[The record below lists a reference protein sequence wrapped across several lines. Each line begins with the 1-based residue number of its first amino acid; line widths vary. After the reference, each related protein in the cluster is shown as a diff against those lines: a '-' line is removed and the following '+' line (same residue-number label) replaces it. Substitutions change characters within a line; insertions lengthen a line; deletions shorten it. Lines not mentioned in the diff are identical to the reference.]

1 MKNHMTRFLSRV
13 LVLLMMLQLVS
24 VGPVF
29 ATSAS
34 AENDEAEQE
43 EILANDAEIADVEEA
58 IPTEEPTAEEPAEAA
73 PVEDEEPVEEPVFD
87 TQDSTVEIVLK
98 DGAAIIK
105 TSDLSEVKAILAKAL
120 IANYDPEKDYS
131 GLEWE
136 YECEGTG
143 GLTGKLSNTAWGSIG
158 GFTTKKVYT
167 YTHPALWDN
176 ADGTYRVRLAGS
188 TETVSFTKA
197 TKLNS
202 GITLVEN
209 PTLKLFYNDDCSVN
223 YDEVRAMVLEQIAS
237 TTPEGLTA
245 DDLHVTYYAHKNA
258 MQNEWVKL
266 EGDTVN
272 LTKYPA
278 MTAGEQQIKISYD
291 GNESYY
297 AAEVEFTVNVEVGRN
312 DSKLEFV
319 ENPTIKLVY
328 NDDLSVDYAA
338 AYQAIFNL
346 LETKEPEDIT
356 LDDLTI
362 EYYATAKTGSAGNLG
377 KAWVP
382 LEGGKETLTYPGIS
396 EGTQTIRVSYAG
408 SKTYSPVTATA
419 DVTVL
424 GRPEVNVEKK
434 NGPYSVGFVFADAK
448 NYDYDATARAIYDAV
463 VASNDQG
470 LGFEDFTIMY
480 NASTALMPEYKE
492 LNYSGLLNRFTDGTW
507 TIRFSWD
514 GTTAYKDGHFD
525 VEVTVTDSREASA
538 VVLKDG
544 AEITYNMDASVME
557 QAIFDNAIDWEN
569 SALPEDAGLG
579 DFTIEY
585 YASLASSSST
595 SNSDDS
601 SDGSSGVSLKW
612 WVPIEGATVTI
623 FGKEVGFPQMGA
635 ADAQQIRITYNG
647 SAEYRPSETVEGTLK
662 VNKADVKVKVH
673 SAIIRANED
682 VPANFVTIDPNDP
695 KIDIYT
701 VYAGISS
708 SNVENDV
715 SKLGGC
721 IYLDLPDRFQ
731 NSVLLTIAD
740 PIFHEIYGKTLT
752 EIMQE
757 GTTVGALK
765 EALNTQTILDLLKQ
779 LNIDTGAVGQLIE
792 VLNKLPG
799 VFDNTRVA
807 FGTPNH
813 AGVYTATAITDNA
826 NYNTGVGVGVL
837 TVLKVTKGVKITW
850 ETEIPKK
857 LTTDEAAA
865 FNWDAYLT
873 VDGVAVK
880 DTSNIHYLYSG
891 FTSKWKP
898 YSSTTEHPTEPGR
911 YVVTVVTI
919 NGDYLAAPVTR
930 TFQITK

>member
-58 IPTEEPTAEEPAEAA
+58 IPTEEPAKEEPVEEA
-73 PVEDEEPVEEPVFD
+73 PVEEEEPVEEPVFD
-87 TQDSTVEIVLK
+87 VEASADEIVLK
-98 DGAAIIK
+98 DGAASFPDDC
-105 TSDLSEVKAILAKAL
+105 TLEQANAILSRVL
-120 IANYDPEKDYS
+120 IENYDSENDYS
-131 GLEWE
+131 SLSWD
-136 YECEGTG
+136 YYCEGKAS
-143 GLTGKLSNTAWGSIG
+143 LSGKTNMAWGSIE
-158 GFTTKKVYT
+158 GFKIQSGITR
-167 YTHPALWDN
+167 YTHPALWDK
-176 ADGTYRVRLAGS
+176 ADGTYSVRLAGT
-188 TETVSFTKA
+188 TETVNFTKIA
-197 TKLNS
+197 KQNS

-209 PTLKLFYNDDCSVN
+209 PTLKLFYNDDGSVN

-245 DDLHVTYYAHKNA
+245 DDLHVTYYAASSLTGLKHD
-258 MQNEWVKL
+258 WVDF
-266 EGDTVN
+266 EGSSR
-272 LTKYPA
+272 YPA
-278 MTAGEQQIKISYD
+278 MSSGEQRIKISYD

-297 AAEVEFTVNVEVGRN
+297 GTEVEFTVNVEVGRD
-312 DSKLEFV
+312 DSKLEFC

-328 NDDLSVDYAA
+328 NDDLSIDYSA

-362 EYYATAKTGSAGNLG
+362 EYYASVLASHE
-377 KAWVP
+377 WMP
-382 LEGGKETLTYPGIS
+382 LEGGKGSGVNIALTFPEIS

-408 SKTYSPVTATA
+408 DKTHNPTSVTAE
-419 DVTVL
+419 VTVL
-424 GRPEVNVEKK
+424 GRPEVNVAQKE
-434 NGPYSVGFVFADAK
+434 GPYNVGFVFADAE

-470 LGFEDFTIMY
+470 LGYEDFTIKY
-480 NASTALMPEYKE
+480 NASTTLTPEYKE
-492 LNYSGLLNRFTDGTW
+492 LNYSGPLNKFTDGTW

-557 QAIFDNAIDWEN
+557 QAIFDNAIDWDN
-569 SALPEDAGLG
+569 SALPAKEKLSLD

-585 YASLASSSST
+585 YASSVSETGAF
-595 SNSDDS
+595 
-601 SDGSSGVSLKW
+601 DGALKNW
-612 WVPIEGATVTI
+612 APVGGGTVVVV
-623 FGKEVGFPQMGA
+623 KYPQMGA
-635 ADAQQIRITYNG
+635 ADAQQIRITYKG

-673 SAIIRANED
+673 SAIIRANEE

-721 IYLDLPDRFQ
+721 IYLDLPDKFQ
-731 NSVLLTIAD
+731 NSVIIKIID
-740 PIFHEIYGKTLT
+740 PVLDAIYHKSLT

-765 EALNTQTILDLLKQ
+765 KALKTQEILDLLKK

-898 YSSTTEHPTEPGR
+898 YSSTTTAPTEPGR

>member
-43 EILANDAEIADVEEA
+43 EILANDAEDDVEEA
-58 IPTEEPTAEEPAEAA
+58 APAEEPAEEEPVEEA
-73 PVEDEEPVEEPVFD
+73 PVENEEPVEEPVFD
-87 TQDSTVEIVLK
+87 VEASADEIALK
-98 DGAAIIK
+98 DGTASFPDDCTLEQAN
-105 TSDLSEVKAILAKAL
+105 AILSRVL
-120 IANYDPEKDYS
+120 IENYDSENDYS
-131 GLEWE
+131 SLSWE
-136 YECEGTG
+136 YYCEGKAS
-143 GLTGKLSNTAWGSIG
+143 LSGKTNMAWGSIE
-158 GFTTKKVYT
+158 GFKIQSGITR

-176 ADGTYRVRLAGS
+176 ADGTYSVRLAGT
-188 TETVSFTKA
+188 TETVNFTKIA
-197 TKLNS
+197 KLNS
-202 GITLVEN
+202 GIALVEN
-209 PTLKLFYNDDCSVN
+209 PTLKLFYNDDGSVN

-245 DDLHVTYYAHKNA
+245 DDLHVTYYAASSLTGLKHD
-258 MQNEWVKL
+258 WVDF
-266 EGDTVN
+266 EGSSR
-272 LTKYPA
+272 YPA
-278 MTAGEQQIKISYD
+278 MSSGEQRIKISYD

-297 AAEVEFTVNVEVGRN
+297 GTEVEFTVNVEVGRD
-312 DSKLEFV
+312 DSKLEFC

-328 NDDLSVDYAA
+328 NDDLSIDYSA

-346 LETKEPEDIT
+346 LETKVPEDTT

-362 EYYATAKTGSAGNLG
+362 EYYATAKSGSLGELG
-377 KAWVP
+377 KEWMP

-408 SKTYSPVTATA
+408 DKTHNPTSVTAE
-419 DVTVL
+419 VTVL
-424 GRPEVNVEKK
+424 GRPEVNVAQKE
-434 NGPYSVGFVFADAK
+434 GPYNVGFVFADAE

-470 LGFEDFTIMY
+470 LGYEDFTIKY
-480 NASTALMPEYKE
+480 NASTTLTPEYKE
-492 LNYSGLLNRFTDGTW
+492 LNYSGLLNKFTDGTW
-507 TIRFSWD
+507 TIRFSWN
-514 GTTAYKDGHFD
+514 GTAAYKDGYFD

-538 VVLKDG
+538 IVLKDG

-557 QAIFDNAIDWEN
+557 QAIFDNAIDWDN
-569 SALPEDAGLG
+569 SALPAKEKLSLD

-585 YASLASSSST
+585 YASSVSETGAF
-595 SNSDDS
+595 
-601 SDGSSGVSLKW
+601 DGALKAW
-612 WVPIEGATVTI
+612 APVGGGTVVLV
-623 FGKEVGFPQMGA
+623 KYPQMGA
-635 ADAQQIRITYNG
+635 ADAQQIRVTYKG
-647 SAEYRPSETVEGTLK
+647 STEFRPSETVEGTLK

-673 SAIIRANED
+673 SAIIRANEE

-721 IYLDLPDRFQ
+721 IYLDLPDKFQ
-731 NSVLLTIAD
+731 NSVIIKIID
-740 PIFHEIYGKTLT
+740 PVLDAIYHKSLT

-757 GTTVGALK
+757 GTTIGALK
-765 EALNTQTILDLLKQ
+765 EALKTQEILDLLKK

-880 DTSNIHYLYSG
+880 DASNIHYLYSG

-898 YSSTTEHPTEPGR
+898 YSSTTTAPTEPGR

-919 NGDYLAAPVTR
+919 NGDYLAAPATR

>member
-43 EILANDAEIADVEEA
+43 EILENDAEVDVEDA
-58 IPTEEPTAEEPAEAA
+58 APAEEPAEEAPSEEA
-73 PVEDEEPVEEPVFD
+73 PVENEEPVEEPVFD
-87 TQDSTVEIVLK
+87 VEASADEIALK

-105 TSDLSEVKAILAKAL
+105 TSDLNEVKAILAKAL

-131 GLEWE
+131 ELEWE

-143 GLTGKLSNTAWGSIG
+143 SFGKLSNTDWGSIA
-158 GFTTKKVYT
+158 GFTSTKLIVN

-176 ADGTYRVRLAGS
+176 ADGTYRVRLADNTDVVVG
-188 TETVSFTKA
+188 FTKA

-202 GITLVEN
+202 GIALVEN
-209 PTLKLFYNDDCSVN
+209 PTLKLFYNDDGSVN

-245 DDLHVTYYAHKNA
+245 DDLHVTYYAASSLTGLKHD
-258 MQNEWVKL
+258 WVDF
-266 EGDTVN
+266 EGSSR
-272 LTKYPA
+272 YPA
-278 MTAGEQQIKISYD
+278 MSSGEQRIKISYD

-297 AAEVEFTVNVEVGRN
+297 GTEVEFTVNVEVGRD
-312 DSKLEFV
+312 DSRLEFC

-328 NDDLSVDYAA
+328 NDDLSIDYSA

-362 EYYATAKTGSAGNLG
+362 EYYASVLASHE
-377 KAWVP
+377 WMP
-382 LEGGKETLTYPGIS
+382 LEGGKGSGVNIALTFPEIS

-408 SKTYSPVTATA
+408 DKTHNPTSVTAE
-419 DVTVL
+419 VTVH
-424 GRPEVNVEKK
+424 GRPEVNVEQ
-434 NGPYSVGFVFADAK
+434 NDGPYNVSFVFADAE
-448 NYDYDATARAIYDAV
+448 NYDYDSTARAIYDAV

-470 LGFEDFTIMY
+470 LGYEDFTIEY
-480 NASTALMPEYKE
+480 NASKAGSALPVFMPLDCNDIRYNK
-492 LNYSGLLNRFTDGTW
+492 LTDGTW
-507 TIRFSWD
+507 TIRFSWN
-514 GTTAYKDGHFD
+514 GTAAYKDGYFD

-557 QAIFDNAIDWEN
+557 QAIFDNAIDWDN
-569 SALPEDAGLG
+569 SALPAKEKLSLD

-585 YASLASSSST
+585 YASSVSETGAF
-595 SNSDDS
+595 
-601 SDGSSGVSLKW
+601 DGAFKNWAPVG
-612 WVPIEGATVTI
+612 GGTVI
-623 FGKEVGFPQMGA
+623 LVKYPQMGA
-635 ADAQQIRITYNG
+635 ADAQQIRVTYKG
-647 SAEYRPSETVEGTLK
+647 SAEYRPSEAVEGTLK

-673 SAIIRANED
+673 SAIIRANEE

-721 IYLDLPDRFQ
+721 IYLDLPDKFQ

-740 PIFHEIYGKTLT
+740 PILQKIYGKSLT
-752 EIMQE
+752 QIMQE

-765 EALNTQTILDLLKQ
+765 KALKTQEILDLLKK

-826 NYNTGVGVGVL
+826 NYNTGVGVGLL

-850 ETEIPKK
+850 DEDIPKK
-857 LTTDEAAA
+857 LTQEEAEA
-865 FNWDAYLT
+865 FNWNAYLT
-873 VDGVAVK
+873 VDGIAVK

-898 YSSTTEHPTEPGR
+898 YSSTTAPTEPGR

>member
-34 AENDEAEQE
+34 ADNDEPEQE
-43 EILANDAEIADVEEA
+43 EVLANDAEVDVEDA

-73 PVEDEEPVEEPVFD
+73 PVDDEEPVEEPVFD
-87 TQDSTVEIVLK
+87 TQASADEIVLK
-98 DGAAIIK
+98 DGAASFPDDC
-105 TSDLSEVKAILAKAL
+105 TLEQANAILSRVL
-120 IANYDPEKDYS
+120 IENYDSENDYS
-131 GLEWE
+131 SLSWE
-136 YECEGTG
+136 YYCEGKAS
-143 GLTGKLSNTAWGSIG
+143 LSGKTNMAWGSIE
-158 GFTTKKVYT
+158 GFKIKSGITR

-176 ADGTYRVRLAGS
+176 ADGTYSVRLAGT
-188 TETVSFTKA
+188 TETVNFTKIA
-197 TKLNS
+197 KQNS

-209 PTLKLFYNDDCSVN
+209 PTLKLFYNDDGSVN

-245 DDLHVTYYAHKNA
+245 DDLHVTYYATSKLGRN
-258 MQNEWVKL
+258 NWVKL
-266 EGDTVN
+266 EGDTVKE
-272 LTKYPA
+272 TIFDVEYPA
-278 MTAGEQQIKISYD
+278 MGSGEQQIKISYD
-291 GNESYY
+291 GNEFYY
-297 AAEVEFTVNVEVGRN
+297 GTEVEFTVNVGVGRD
-312 DSKLEFV
+312 DSRLEFC

-328 NDDLSVDYAA
+328 NDDLSIDYSA

-346 LETKEPEDIT
+346 LETKVPEDIT

-362 EYYATAKTGSAGNLG
+362 EYYASVLASHE
-377 KAWVP
+377 WMP
-382 LEGGKETLTYPGIS
+382 LEGGKGSGVNIALTFPEIS

-408 SKTYSPVTATA
+408 DKTHNPTSVTAE
-419 DVTVL
+419 VTVL
-424 GRPEVNVEKK
+424 GRPEVNVEQKE
-434 NGPYSVGFVFADAK
+434 GPYNVGFVFADAE

-470 LGFEDFTIMY
+470 LGYEDFTIEY
-480 NASTALMPEYKE
+480 NASKAGSALPVFMPLDCNDIRYNK
-492 LNYSGLLNRFTDGTW
+492 LTDGTW
-507 TIRFSWD
+507 TIRFSWN
-514 GTTAYKDGHFD
+514 GTAAYKDGYFD

-557 QAIFDNAIDWEN
+557 QAIFDNAIDWDN
-569 SALPEDAGLG
+569 SALPAKEKLSLS

-585 YASLASSSST
+585 YASSVSETGAF
-595 SNSDDS
+595 
-601 SDGSSGVSLKW
+601 DGALKAW
-612 WVPIEGATVTI
+612 APVGGGTVLLV
-623 FGKEVGFPQMGA
+623 KYPQMGA
-635 ADAQQIRITYNG
+635 ADAQQIRVTYNG
-647 SAEYRPSETVEGTLK
+647 STEFRPSETVEGTLK

-673 SAIIRANED
+673 SAIIRANEE

-721 IYLDLPDRFQ
+721 IYLDLPDRF
-731 NSVLLTIAD
+731 NDSSFMKMADAACKIAC
-740 PIFHEIYGKTLT
+740 GKTLT

-765 EALNTQTILDLLKQ
+765 KALKTQEILDLLKK

-826 NYNTGVGVGVL
+826 NYNTGVGVGLL

-850 ETEIPKK
+850 DEDIPKK
-857 LTTDEAAA
+857 LTQEEAEA
-865 FNWDAYLT
+865 FNWNAYLT

-898 YSSTTEHPTEPGR
+898 YSSTTAPTEPGR

>member
-43 EILANDAEIADVEEA
+43 EILANDAEVDVEDA
-58 IPTEEPTAEEPAEAA
+58 APAEEPAAEEPVEAA
-73 PVEDEEPVEEPVFD
+73 PVDDEEPVEEPVFD
-87 TQDSTVEIVLK
+87 TQASADEIVLK
-98 DGAAIIK
+98 DGTASFPDDCTLEQAN
-105 TSDLSEVKAILAKAL
+105 AILSRVL
-120 IANYDPEKDYS
+120 IENYDSENDYS
-131 GLEWE
+131 SLSWE
-136 YECEGTG
+136 YYCEGKAS
-143 GLTGKLSNTAWGSIG
+143 LSGKTNMAWGSIE
-158 GFTTKKVYT
+158 GFKIKSGITR

-176 ADGTYRVRLAGS
+176 ADGTYSVRLAGT
-188 TETVSFTKA
+188 TETVNFTKIA
-197 TKLNS
+197 KQNS
-202 GITLVEN
+202 GIALVEN
-209 PTLKLFYNDDCSVN
+209 PMLKLFYNDDGSVN

-245 DDLHVTYYAHKNA
+245 DDLHVTYYAASSLTGLKHD
-258 MQNEWVKL
+258 WVDF
-266 EGDTVN
+266 EGSSR
-272 LTKYPA
+272 YPA
-278 MTAGEQQIKISYD
+278 MSSGEQRIKISYD

-297 AAEVEFTVNVEVGRN
+297 GTEVEFTVNVEVGRD
-312 DSKLEFV
+312 DSKLEFC

-328 NDDLSVDYAA
+328 NDDLSIDYSA

-362 EYYATAKTGSAGNLG
+362 EYYASVLASHE
-377 KAWVP
+377 WMP
-382 LEGGKETLTYPGIS
+382 LEGGKGSGINIALTFPEIS

-408 SKTYSPVTATA
+408 DKTHNPTSVTAE
-419 DVTVL
+419 VTVL
-424 GRPEVNVEKK
+424 GRPEVNVAQKE
-434 NGPYSVGFVFADAK
+434 GPYNVGFVFADAE

-470 LGFEDFTIMY
+470 LGYEDFTINY
-480 NASTALMPEYKE
+480 NASTTLTPEYKE
-492 LNYSGLLNRFTDGTW
+492 LNYSGLLNKFTDGTW
-507 TIRFSWD
+507 TIRFSWN
-514 GTTAYKDGHFD
+514 GTAAYKDGYFD

-557 QAIFDNAIDWEN
+557 QAIFDNAIDWDN
-569 SALPEDAGLG
+569 SALPAKEELSLD

-585 YASLASSSST
+585 YASSVSETGAF
-595 SNSDDS
+595 
-601 SDGSSGVSLKW
+601 DGAFKNWAPVG
-612 WVPIEGATVTI
+612 GGTVLLV
-623 FGKEVGFPQMGA
+623 KYPQMGA
-635 ADAQQIRITYNG
+635 ADAQQIRITYKG

-662 VNKADVKVKVH
+662 VNKADVKVKVR

-721 IYLDLPDRFQ
+721 IYLDLPDKFQ
-731 NSVLLTIAD
+731 NSVIIKIID
-740 PIFHEIYGKTLT
+740 PVLDSIYHKSLT

-757 GTTVGALK
+757 GTTIGALK
-765 EALNTQTILDLLKQ
+765 DALKTQEILDLLKK

-880 DTSNIHYLYSG
+880 DASNIHYLYSG

-898 YSSTTEHPTEPGR
+898 YSSTTTAPTEPGR

>member
-43 EILANDAEIADVEEA
+43 EILANDAEDDVEEA
-58 IPTEEPTAEEPAEAA
+58 APAEEPAEEE
-73 PVEDEEPVEEPVFD
+73 PVEEVPVENEEPVEEPVFD
-87 TQDSTVEIVLK
+87 TQASTDEIALK
-98 DGAAIIK
+98 DGAASFPDDC
-105 TSDLSEVKAILAKAL
+105 TLEQANAILSRVL
-120 IANYDPEKDYS
+120 IENYDSENDYS
-131 GLEWE
+131 SLSWE
-136 YECEGTG
+136 YYCEGKAS
-143 GLTGKLSNTAWGSIG
+143 LSGKTNMAWGSIE
-158 GFTTKKVYT
+158 GFKIKSGITR

-176 ADGTYRVRLAGS
+176 ADGTYSVRLAGT
-188 TETVSFTKA
+188 TETVNFTKIA
-197 TKLNS
+197 KQNS

-209 PTLKLFYNDDCSVN
+209 PTLKLFYNDDGSVN

-245 DDLHVTYYAHKNA
+245 DDLHVTYYAASSLTGLKHD
-258 MQNEWVKL
+258 WVDF
-266 EGDTVN
+266 EGSSR
-272 LTKYPA
+272 YPA
-278 MTAGEQQIKISYD
+278 MSSGEQRIKISYD

-297 AAEVEFTVNVEVGRN
+297 GTEVEFTVNVEVGRD
-312 DSKLEFV
+312 DSKLEFC

-328 NDDLSVDYAA
+328 NDDLSIDYSA

-362 EYYATAKTGSAGNLG
+362 EYYASVLASHE
-377 KAWVP
+377 WMP
-382 LEGGKETLTYPGIS
+382 LEGGKGSGVNIALTFPAIS

-408 SKTYSPVTATA
+408 DKTHNPTSVTAE
-419 DVTVL
+419 VTVL
-424 GRPEVNVEKK
+424 GRPEVNVAQKE
-434 NGPYSVGFVFADAK
+434 GPYNVGFVFADAE
-448 NYDYDATARAIYDAV
+448 NYDYDATARAICDAV

-470 LGFEDFTIMY
+470 LGYEDFTIEY
-480 NASTALMPEYKE
+480 NASKAGSALPVFMPLDCNDIRYNK
-492 LNYSGLLNRFTDGTW
+492 LTDGTW
-507 TIRFSWD
+507 TIRFSWN
-514 GTTAYKDGHFD
+514 GTAAYKDGYFD

-557 QAIFDNAIDWEN
+557 QAIFDNAIDWDN
-569 SALPEDAGLG
+569 SALPEDASLS

-585 YASLASSSST
+585 YASSVSETGAF
-595 SNSDDS
+595 
-601 SDGSSGVSLKW
+601 DGALKAW
-612 WVPIEGATVTI
+612 APVGGGTVVVV
-623 FGKEVGFPQMGA
+623 KYPQMGA
-635 ADAQQIRITYNG
+635 ADAQQIRVTYKG
-647 SAEYRPSETVEGTLK
+647 SAEYRPSEAVEGTLK

-673 SAIIRANED
+673 SAIIRANEE

-721 IYLDLPDRFQ
+721 IYLDLPDKFQ
-731 NSVLLTIAD
+731 NSVIIKIID
-740 PIFHEIYGKTLT
+740 PVLDGIYHKSLT

-765 EALNTQTILDLLKQ
+765 KALKTQEILDLLKK

-826 NYNTGVGVGVL
+826 NYNTGVGVGLL

-850 ETEIPKK
+850 DEDIPKK

-898 YSSTTEHPTEPGR
+898 YSSTTAPTEPGR

>member
-43 EILANDAEIADVEEA
+43 EILANDAEDDVEEA
-58 IPTEEPTAEEPAEAA
+58 APAEEPAEEE
-73 PVEDEEPVEEPVFD
+73 PVEEVPVENEEPVEEPVFD
-87 TQDSTVEIVLK
+87 VEASADEIALK
-98 DGAAIIK
+98 DGAASFPDDC
-105 TSDLSEVKAILAKAL
+105 TLEQANAILSRVL
-120 IANYDPEKDYS
+120 IENYDSENDYS
-131 GLEWE
+131 SLSWE
-136 YECEGTG
+136 YYCEGKAS
-143 GLTGKLSNTAWGSIG
+143 LSGKTNMAWGSIE
-158 GFTTKKVYT
+158 GFKIQSGITR

-176 ADGTYRVRLAGS
+176 ADGTYSVRLAGT
-188 TETVSFTKA
+188 TETVNFTKIA
-197 TKLNS
+197 KQNS
-202 GITLVEN
+202 GITPVEN
-209 PTLKLFYNDDCSVN
+209 PTLKLFYNDDGSVN

-245 DDLHVTYYAHKNA
+245 DDLHVTYYAASSLTGLKHD
-258 MQNEWVKL
+258 WVDF
-266 EGDTVN
+266 EGSSR
-272 LTKYPA
+272 YPA
-278 MTAGEQQIKISYD
+278 MSSGEHRIKISYD
-291 GNESYY
+291 GIESYY
-297 AAEVEFTVNVEVGRN
+297 GTEVEFTVNVEVGRD
-312 DSKLEFV
+312 DSKLEFC

-328 NDDLSVDYAA
+328 NDDLSIDYSA

-346 LETKEPEDIT
+346 LETKVPEDIT

-362 EYYATAKTGSAGNLG
+362 EYYATAKSGSLGELG
-377 KAWVP
+377 KEWMP

-408 SKTYSPVTATA
+408 DKTHNPTSVTAE
-419 DVTVL
+419 VTVL
-424 GRPEVNVEKK
+424 GRPEVNVAQKE
-434 NGPYSVGFVFADAK
+434 GPYNVGFVFADAE

-470 LGFEDFTIMY
+470 LGYEDFTIKY
-480 NASTALMPEYKE
+480 NASTTLTPEYKE
-492 LNYSGLLNRFTDGTW
+492 LNYSGLLNKFTDGTW
-507 TIRFSWD
+507 TIRFSWN
-514 GTTAYKDGHFD
+514 GTAAYKDGYFD

-557 QAIFDNAIDWEN
+557 QAIFDNAIDWDN
-569 SALPEDAGLG
+569 STLPAKEKLSLD

-585 YASLASSSST
+585 YASSVSETGAF
-595 SNSDDS
+595 
-601 SDGSSGVSLKW
+601 DGALKAW
-612 WVPIEGATVTI
+612 APVGGGTVVLV
-623 FGKEVGFPQMGA
+623 KYPQMGA
-635 ADAQQIRITYNG
+635 ADAQQIRVTYKG
-647 SAEYRPSETVEGTLK
+647 STEFRPSETVEGTLK

-673 SAIIRANED
+673 SAIIRANEE

-721 IYLDLPDRFQ
+721 IYLDLPDKFQ
-731 NSVLLTIAD
+731 NSVIIKIID
-740 PIFHEIYGKTLT
+740 PVLDGIYHKSLT

-765 EALNTQTILDLLKQ
+765 EALKTQEILDLLKK

-813 AGVYTATAITDNA
+813 AGVYTSTAITDNA

-880 DTSNIHYLYSG
+880 DASNIRYLYSG

-898 YSSTTEHPTEPGR
+898 YSSTITAPTEPGR

>member
-34 AENDEAEQE
+34 AENDEPEQE
-43 EILANDAEIADVEEA
+43 EVLANDAEDDVEEA

-73 PVEDEEPVEEPVFD
+73 PVDDEEPVEEPVFD
-87 TQDSTVEIVLK
+87 VEASADEIALK
-98 DGAAIIK
+98 DGTASFPDDCTLEQAN
-105 TSDLSEVKAILAKAL
+105 AILSRVL
-120 IANYDPEKDYS
+120 IENYDSENDYS
-131 GLEWE
+131 SLSWE
-136 YECEGTG
+136 YYCEGKAS
-143 GLTGKLSNTAWGSIG
+143 LSGKTNMAWGSIE
-158 GFTTKKVYT
+158 GFKIQSGITR
-167 YTHPALWDN
+167 YTHSALWDN
-176 ADGTYRVRLAGS
+176 ADGTYSVRLAGT
-188 TETVSFTKA
+188 TETVNFTKIA
-197 TKLNS
+197 KQNS

-209 PTLKLFYNDDCSVN
+209 PTLKLFYNDDGSVN

-245 DDLHVTYYAHKNA
+245 DDLHVTYYATSKLGRN
-258 MQNEWVKL
+258 NWVKL
-266 EGDTVN
+266 EGDTVKE
-272 LTKYPA
+272 TIFDVEYPA
-278 MTAGEQQIKISYD
+278 MGSGEQQIKISYD

-297 AAEVEFTVNVEVGRN
+297 GTEVEFTVNVEVGRD
-312 DSKLEFV
+312 DSRLEFC

-328 NDDLSVDYAA
+328 NDDLSIDYSA

-346 LETKEPEDIT
+346 LETKVPEDIT

-362 EYYATAKTGSAGNLG
+362 EYYASVLASHE
-377 KAWVP
+377 WMP
-382 LEGGKETLTYPGIS
+382 LEGGKGSGVNIALTFPGIS

-408 SKTYSPVTATA
+408 DKTHNPTSVTAE
-419 DVTVL
+419 VTVL
-424 GRPEVNVEKK
+424 GRPEVNVEQKE
-434 NGPYSVGFVFADAK
+434 GPYNVGFVFADAE

-470 LGFEDFTIMY
+470 LGYEDFTIEY
-480 NASTALMPEYKE
+480 NASKAGSALPVFMPLDCNDIRYNK
-492 LNYSGLLNRFTDGTW
+492 LTDGTW
-507 TIRFSWD
+507 TIRFSWN
-514 GTTAYKDGHFD
+514 GTAAYKDGYFD

-557 QAIFDNAIDWEN
+557 QAIFDNAIDWDN
-569 SALPEDAGLG
+569 SALPAKEKLSLD

-585 YASLASSSST
+585 YASSVSETGAF
-595 SNSDDS
+595 
-601 SDGSSGVSLKW
+601 DGALKAW
-612 WVPIEGATVTI
+612 APVGGGTVLLV
-623 FGKEVGFPQMGA
+623 KYPQMGA
-635 ADAQQIRITYNG
+635 ADAQQIRVTYKG
-647 SAEYRPSETVEGTLK
+647 STEFRPSETVEGTLK
-662 VNKADVKVKVH
+662 VNKADVKAKVH
-673 SAIIRANED
+673 SAIIRANEE

-721 IYLDLPDRFQ
+721 IYLDLPDKFQ
-731 NSVLLTIAD
+731 NSVIIKIID
-740 PIFHEIYGKTLT
+740 PVLDGIYHKSLT

-765 EALNTQTILDLLKQ
+765 KALKTQEILDLLKK

-850 ETEIPKK
+850 DEDIPKK
-857 LTTDEAAA
+857 LTQEEAKA
-865 FNWDAYLT
+865 FNWNAYLT

-898 YSSTTEHPTEPGR
+898 YSSTTTAPTEPGR

>member
-43 EILANDAEIADVEEA
+43 EILSNDAEDDVE
-58 IPTEEPTAEEPAEAA
+58 EAA
-73 PVEDEEPVEEPVFD
+73 PVEEPAEEEPVEEAPVENEESVEEPVFD
-87 TQDSTVEIVLK
+87 VEASADEIALK
-98 DGAAIIK
+98 DGAASFPDDC
-105 TSDLSEVKAILAKAL
+105 TLEQANAILSRVL
-120 IANYDPEKDYS
+120 IENYDSENDYS
-131 GLEWE
+131 SLSWE
-136 YECEGTG
+136 YYCEGKAS
-143 GLTGKLSNTAWGSIG
+143 LSGKTNMAWGSIE
-158 GFTTKKVYT
+158 GFKIQSGITR

-176 ADGTYRVRLAGS
+176 ADGTYSVRLAGT
-188 TETVSFTKA
+188 TETVNFTKIA
-197 TKLNS
+197 KQNS

-209 PTLKLFYNDDCSVN
+209 PTLKLFYNDDGSVN

-245 DDLHVTYYAHKNA
+245 DDLHVTYYAASSLTGFKHD
-258 MQNEWVKL
+258 WVDF
-266 EGDTVN
+266 EGSSR
-272 LTKYPA
+272 YPA
-278 MTAGEQQIKISYD
+278 MSSGEQRIKISYD

-297 AAEVEFTVNVEVGRN
+297 GTEVEFTVNVEVGRD
-312 DSKLEFV
+312 DSKLEFC
-319 ENPTIKLVY
+319 EDPTIKLVY
-328 NDDLSVDYAA
+328 NDDLSIDYSA

-346 LETKEPEDIT
+346 LEIKAPEDIT

-362 EYYATAKTGSAGNLG
+362 EYYTAAESGSIGSLG

-408 SKTYSPVTATA
+408 DKTHNPTSVTAE
-419 DVTVL
+419 VTVL
-424 GRPEVNVEKK
+424 GRPEVNVAQKE
-434 NGPYSVGFVFADAK
+434 GPYNVGFVFADAE

-470 LGFEDFTIMY
+470 LGYEDFTIKY
-480 NASTALMPEYKE
+480 NASTTLTPEYKE
-492 LNYSGLLNRFTDGTW
+492 LNYSGLLNKFTDGTW
-507 TIRFSWD
+507 TIRFSWN
-514 GTTAYKDGHFD
+514 GTAAYKDGYFD

-557 QAIFDNAIDWEN
+557 QAIFDNAIDWDN
-569 SALPEDAGLG
+569 SALPAKEKLSLD

-585 YASLASSSST
+585 YASSVSETGAF
-595 SNSDDS
+595 
-601 SDGSSGVSLKW
+601 DGALKAW
-612 WVPIEGATVTI
+612 APVGGGTVVVV
-623 FGKEVGFPQMGA
+623 KYPQMGA
-635 ADAQQIRITYNG
+635 ADAQQIRVTYKG
-647 SAEYRPSETVEGTLK
+647 STEFRPSETVEGTLK

-673 SAIIRANED
+673 SAIIRANEE

-721 IYLDLPDRFQ
+721 IYLDLPDKFQ
-731 NSVLLTIAD
+731 NSVIIKIID
-740 PIFHEIYGKTLT
+740 PVLDSIYHKSLT

-757 GTTVGALK
+757 GTTIGALK
-765 EALNTQTILDLLKQ
+765 EALKTQEILDLLKK

-837 TVLKVTKGVKITW
+837 TVLKVTNGVKITW

-857 LTTDEAAA
+857 LTTDEATT

-880 DTSNIHYLYSG
+880 DASNIHYLYSG

>member
-34 AENDEAEQE
+34 AENDEAEQA
-43 EILANDAEIADVEEA
+43 EILANDAEDDVEEA
-58 IPTEEPTAEEPAEAA
+58 APAEEPAEEEPVEEA
-73 PVEDEEPVEEPVFD
+73 PVENEEPVEEPVFD
-87 TQDSTVEIVLK
+87 VEASADEIALK

-105 TSDLSEVKAILAKAL
+105 TSDLNEVKAILAKAL

-131 GLEWE
+131 ELEWE
-136 YECEGTG
+136 YECEGKRA
-143 GLTGKLSNTAWGSIG
+143 LSSNTAWGSIG
-158 GFTTKKVYT
+158 GFTSKNWVGTS

-176 ADGTYRVRLAGS
+176 ADGTYRVRLAGN
-188 TETVSFTKA
+188 TDVVVSFTKA

-202 GITLVEN
+202 GIALLEN
-209 PTLKLFYNDDCSVN
+209 PTLKLFYNDDGSVN

-245 DDLHVTYYAHKNA
+245 DDLHVTYYAASSLTGLKHD
-258 MQNEWVKL
+258 WVDF
-266 EGDTVN
+266 EGSSR
-272 LTKYPA
+272 YPA
-278 MTAGEQQIKISYD
+278 MSSGEQQIKISYD

-297 AAEVEFTVNVEVGRN
+297 GTEIEFTVNVEVGRD
-312 DSKLEFV
+312 DSKLEFC

-328 NDDLSVDYAA
+328 NDDLSIDYSA

-362 EYYATAKTGSAGNLG
+362 EYYASVLASHE
-377 KAWVP
+377 WMP
-382 LEGGKETLTYPGIS
+382 LEGGKGSGINIALTFPEIS

-408 SKTYSPVTATA
+408 DKTHNPTSVTAE
-419 DVTVL
+419 VTVL
-424 GRPEVNVEKK
+424 GRPEVNVAQKE
-434 NGPYSVGFVFADAK
+434 GPYNVGFVFADAE

-470 LGFEDFTIMY
+470 LGYEDFTIKY
-480 NASTALMPEYKE
+480 NASTTLTPEYKE
-492 LNYSGLLNRFTDGTW
+492 LNYSGLLNKFTDGTW
-507 TIRFSWD
+507 TIRFSWN
-514 GTTAYKDGHFD
+514 GTAAYKDGYFD

-557 QAIFDNAIDWEN
+557 QAIFDNAIDWDN
-569 SALPEDAGLG
+569 SALPAKEKLSLD

-585 YASLASSSST
+585 YASSVSETGAF
-595 SNSDDS
+595 
-601 SDGSSGVSLKW
+601 DGALKAW
-612 WVPIEGATVTI
+612 APVGGGTVVVV
-623 FGKEVGFPQMGA
+623 KYPQMGA
-635 ADAQQIRITYNG
+635 ADAQQIRVTYKG
-647 SAEYRPSETVEGTLK
+647 STEFRPSETVEGTLK

-673 SAIIRANED
+673 SAIIRANEE

-721 IYLDLPDRFQ
+721 IYLDLPDKFQ
-731 NSVLLTIAD
+731 NSVIIKIID
-740 PIFHEIYGKTLT
+740 PVLDSIYHKSLT

-757 GTTVGALK
+757 GTTIGALK
-765 EALNTQTILDLLKQ
+765 EALKTQEILDLLKK

>member
-43 EILANDAEIADVEEA
+43 EILSNDAEDDVEEA
-58 IPTEEPTAEEPAEAA
+58 APAEEPAEEEPVEEA
-73 PVEDEEPVEEPVFD
+73 PVENEEPVEEPVFD
-87 TQDSTVEIVLK
+87 VEASADEIALK
-98 DGAAIIK
+98 DGTASFPDDCTLEQAN
-105 TSDLSEVKAILAKAL
+105 AILSRVL
-120 IANYDPEKDYS
+120 IENYDSENDYS
-131 GLEWE
+131 SLSWE
-136 YECEGTG
+136 YYCEGKAS
-143 GLTGKLSNTAWGSIG
+143 LSGKTNMAWGSIE
-158 GFTTKKVYT
+158 GFKIKSGITR

-176 ADGTYRVRLAGS
+176 ADGTYSVRLAGT
-188 TETVSFTKA
+188 TETVNFTKIA
-197 TKLNS
+197 KQNS

-209 PTLKLFYNDDCSVN
+209 PTLKLFYNDDGSVN

-245 DDLHVTYYAHKNA
+245 ADLHVTYYAYKSA
-258 MQNEWVKL
+258 VQKAWVKL
-266 EGDTVN
+266 EGDTVKE
-272 LTKYPA
+272 TIFDVEYPA
-278 MTAGEQQIKISYD
+278 MSSGEQRIKISYD
-291 GNESYY
+291 GNGFYY
-297 AAEVEFTVNVEVGRN
+297 GTEVEFTVNVEVGRD
-312 DSKLEFV
+312 DSRLEFC

-328 NDDLSVDYAA
+328 NDDLSIDYSA

-362 EYYATAKTGSAGNLG
+362 EYYASVLASHE
-377 KAWVP
+377 WMP
-382 LEGGKETLTYPGIS
+382 LEGGKGSGVNIALTFPEIS

-408 SKTYSPVTATA
+408 DKTHNPTSVTAE
-419 DVTVL
+419 VTVL
-424 GRPEVNVEKK
+424 GRPEVNVEQ
-434 NGPYSVGFVFADAK
+434 NDGPYNVGFIFSDAE
-448 NYDYDATARAIYDAV
+448 NYDYDSTARAIYDAV

-470 LGFEDFTIMY
+470 LGYEDFTIEY
-480 NASTALMPEYKE
+480 NASKAGSALPVFMPLDCNDIRYNK
-492 LNYSGLLNRFTDGTW
+492 LTDGTW
-507 TIRFSWD
+507 TIRFSWN
-514 GTTAYKDGHFD
+514 GTAAYKDGYFD

-557 QAIFDNAIDWEN
+557 QAIFDNAIDWDN
-569 SALPEDAGLG
+569 SALPAKEKLSLD

-585 YASLASSSST
+585 YASSVSETGAF
-595 SNSDDS
+595 
-601 SDGSSGVSLKW
+601 DGALKAW
-612 WVPIEGATVTI
+612 APVGGGTVVVV
-623 FGKEVGFPQMGA
+623 KYPQMGA
-635 ADAQQIRITYNG
+635 ADAQQIRVTYKG
-647 SAEYRPSETVEGTLK
+647 STEFRPSETVEGTLK

-673 SAIIRANED
+673 SAIIRANEE

-721 IYLDLPDRFQ
+721 IYLDLPDRF
-731 NSVLLTIAD
+731 NDSSFMKMADAACKIAC
-740 PIFHEIYGKTLT
+740 GKTLT

-765 EALNTQTILDLLKQ
+765 KALKTQEILDLLKK

-850 ETEIPKK
+850 DEDIPKK
-857 LTTDEAAA
+857 LTQEEAEA
-865 FNWDAYLT
+865 FNWNAYLT

>member
-29 ATSAS
+29 AISAS

-43 EILANDAEIADVEEA
+43 EILENDAEDDVEEA
-58 IPTEEPTAEEPAEAA
+58 APAEEPAEEEPVEEA
-73 PVEDEEPVEEPVFD
+73 PVENEEPVEEPVFD
-87 TQDSTVEIVLK
+87 VEASADEIALK
-98 DGAAIIK
+98 DGAASFPDDC
-105 TSDLSEVKAILAKAL
+105 TLEQANAILSRVL
-120 IANYDPEKDYS
+120 IENYDSENDYS
-131 GLEWE
+131 SLSWE
-136 YECEGTG
+136 YYCEGKAS
-143 GLTGKLSNTAWGSIG
+143 LSGKTNMAWGSIE
-158 GFTTKKVYT
+158 GFKIQSGITR

-176 ADGTYRVRLAGS
+176 ADGTYSVRLAGT
-188 TETVSFTKA
+188 TETVNFTKIA
-197 TKLNS
+197 KQNS
-202 GITLVEN
+202 GIALVEN
-209 PTLKLFYNDDCSVN
+209 PTLKLFYNDDGSVN

-245 DDLHVTYYAHKNA
+245 DDLHVTYYAASSLTGLKHD
-258 MQNEWVKL
+258 WVDF
-266 EGDTVN
+266 EGSSR
-272 LTKYPA
+272 YPA
-278 MTAGEQQIKISYD
+278 MSSGEQRIKISYD

-297 AAEVEFTVNVEVGRN
+297 GTEVEFTVNVEVGRD
-312 DSKLEFV
+312 DSKLEFC

-328 NDDLSVDYAA
+328 NDDLSIDYSA

-346 LETKEPEDIT
+346 LETKVPEDIT

-362 EYYATAKTGSAGNLG
+362 EYYATAKSGSLGELG
-377 KAWVP
+377 KEWMP

-408 SKTYSPVTATA
+408 DKTHNPTSVTAE
-419 DVTVL
+419 VTVL
-424 GRPEVNVEKK
+424 GRPEVNVAQKE
-434 NGPYSVGFVFADAK
+434 GPYNVGFVFADAE

-470 LGFEDFTIMY
+470 LGYEDFTIKY
-480 NASTALMPEYKE
+480 NASTTLTPEYKE
-492 LNYSGLLNRFTDGTW
+492 LNYSGLLNKFTDGTW
-507 TIRFSWD
+507 TIRFSWN
-514 GTTAYKDGHFD
+514 GTSAYKDGYFD

-538 VVLKDG
+538 VILKDG

-557 QAIFDNAIDWEN
+557 QAIFDNAIDWDN
-569 SALPEDAGLG
+569 SALPAKEKLSLD

-585 YASLASSSST
+585 YASSVSETGAF
-595 SNSDDS
+595 
-601 SDGSSGVSLKW
+601 DGALKAW
-612 WVPIEGATVTI
+612 APVGGGTVVVV
-623 FGKEVGFPQMGA
+623 KYPQMGA
-635 ADAQQIRITYNG
+635 ADAQQIRVTYKG
-647 SAEYRPSETVEGTLK
+647 STEFRPSETVEGTLK

-673 SAIIRANED
+673 SAIIRANEE

-721 IYLDLPDRFQ
+721 IYLDLPDKFQ
-731 NSVLLTIAD
+731 NSVIIKIID
-740 PIFHEIYGKTLT
+740 PVLDGIYHKSLT

-765 EALNTQTILDLLKQ
+765 KALKTQEILDLLKK

-898 YSSTTEHPTEPGR
+898 YSSTTTAPTEPGR

>member
-43 EILANDAEIADVEEA
+43 EILANDAEDDVEEA
-58 IPTEEPTAEEPAEAA
+58 APAEEPAEEEPVEEA
-73 PVEDEEPVEEPVFD
+73 PVENEEPVEEPVFD
-87 TQDSTVEIVLK
+87 VEASADEIALK
-98 DGAAIIK
+98 DGAASFPDDC
-105 TSDLSEVKAILAKAL
+105 TLEQANAILSRVL
-120 IANYDPEKDYS
+120 IENYDSENDYS
-131 GLEWE
+131 SLSWE
-136 YECEGTG
+136 YYCEGKAS
-143 GLTGKLSNTAWGSIG
+143 LSGKTNMAWGSIE
-158 GFTTKKVYT
+158 GFKIQSGITR

-176 ADGTYRVRLAGS
+176 ADGTYSVRLAGT
-188 TETVSFTKA
+188 TETVNFTKIA
-197 TKLNS
+197 KLNS
-202 GITLVEN
+202 GIALVEN
-209 PTLKLFYNDDCSVN
+209 PTFKLFYNDDGSVN

-245 DDLHVTYYAHKNA
+245 DDLHVTYYAASSLTGLKHD
-258 MQNEWVKL
+258 WVDF
-266 EGDTVN
+266 EGSSR
-272 LTKYPA
+272 YPA
-278 MTAGEQQIKISYD
+278 MSSGEQRIKITYD

-297 AAEVEFTVNVEVGRN
+297 GTEVEFTVNVEVGRD
-312 DSKLEFV
+312 DSKLEFC

-328 NDDLSVDYAA
+328 NDDLSIDYSA

-346 LETKEPEDIT
+346 LETKVPEDIT

-362 EYYATAKTGSAGNLG
+362 EYYATAKSGSLGELG
-377 KAWVP
+377 KEWMP

-408 SKTYSPVTATA
+408 DKTHNPTSVTAE
-419 DVTVL
+419 VTVL
-424 GRPEVNVEKK
+424 GRPEVNVAQKE
-434 NGPYSVGFVFADAK
+434 GPYNVGFVFADAE

-470 LGFEDFTIMY
+470 LGYEDFTIKY
-480 NASTALMPEYKE
+480 NASTTLTPEYKE
-492 LNYSGLLNRFTDGTW
+492 LNYSGLLNKFTDGTW
-507 TIRFSWD
+507 TIRFSWN
-514 GTTAYKDGHFD
+514 GTAAYKDGYFD

-557 QAIFDNAIDWEN
+557 QAIFDNAIDWDN
-569 SALPEDAGLG
+569 SALPAKEKLSLD

-585 YASLASSSST
+585 YASSVSETGAF
-595 SNSDDS
+595 
-601 SDGSSGVSLKW
+601 DGALKAW
-612 WVPIEGATVTI
+612 APVGGGTVVVV
-623 FGKEVGFPQMGA
+623 KYPQMGA
-635 ADAQQIRITYNG
+635 ADAQQIRVTYKG
-647 SAEYRPSETVEGTLK
+647 STEFRPSETVEGTLK

-673 SAIIRANED
+673 SAIIRANEE

-721 IYLDLPDRFQ
+721 IYLDLPDKFQ
-731 NSVLLTIAD
+731 NSVIIKIID
-740 PIFHEIYGKTLT
+740 PVLDAIYHKSLT

-765 EALNTQTILDLLKQ
+765 EALKTQEILDLLKK

-865 FNWDAYLT
+865 FSWDAYLT

-880 DTSNIHYLYSG
+880 DARNIHYLYSG

-898 YSSTTEHPTEPGR
+898 YSSTITAPTEPGR

>member
-43 EILANDAEIADVEEA
+43 EILENDAEDDVEEA
-58 IPTEEPTAEEPAEAA
+58 APAEEPAKEEPVEEA
-73 PVEDEEPVEEPVFD
+73 PVENEEPVEEPVFD
-87 TQDSTVEIVLK
+87 VEASADEIALK

-105 TSDLSEVKAILAKAL
+105 TSDLNEVKAILAKAL

-131 GLEWE
+131 ELEWE
-136 YECEGTG
+136 YECEGKRA
-143 GLTGKLSNTAWGSIG
+143 LSSNTAWGSIG
-158 GFTTKKVYT
+158 GFTSKNWVGTS

-176 ADGTYRVRLAGS
+176 ADGTYRVRLAGN
-188 TETVSFTKA
+188 TDVVVSFTKA

-202 GITLVEN
+202 GIALLEN
-209 PTLKLFYNDDCSVN
+209 PTLKLFYNDDGSVN

-245 DDLHVTYYAHKNA
+245 DDLHVTYYAASSLTGLKHD
-258 MQNEWVKL
+258 WVDF
-266 EGDTVN
+266 EGSSR
-272 LTKYPA
+272 YPA
-278 MTAGEQQIKISYD
+278 MSSGEQRIKISYD

-297 AAEVEFTVNVEVGRN
+297 GTEVEFTVNVEVGRD
-312 DSKLEFV
+312 DSKLEFC

-328 NDDLSVDYAA
+328 NDDLSIDYSA

-362 EYYATAKTGSAGNLG
+362 EYYASVLASHE
-377 KAWVP
+377 WMP
-382 LEGGKETLTYPGIS
+382 LEGGKGSGINIALTFPEIS

-408 SKTYSPVTATA
+408 DKTHNPTSVTAE
-419 DVTVL
+419 VTVL
-424 GRPEVNVEKK
+424 GRPEVNVAQKE
-434 NGPYSVGFVFADAK
+434 GPYNVGFVFADAE

-470 LGFEDFTIMY
+470 LGYEDFTIKY
-480 NASTALMPEYKE
+480 NASTTLTPEYKE
-492 LNYSGLLNRFTDGTW
+492 LNYSGLLNKFTDGTW
-507 TIRFSWD
+507 TIRFSWN
-514 GTTAYKDGHFD
+514 GTAAYKDGYFD

-557 QAIFDNAIDWEN
+557 QAIFDNAIDWDN
-569 SALPEDAGLG
+569 SALPAKEKLSLD

-585 YASLASSSST
+585 YASSVSETGAF
-595 SNSDDS
+595 
-601 SDGSSGVSLKW
+601 DGALKAW
-612 WVPIEGATVTI
+612 APVGGGTVLLV
-623 FGKEVGFPQMGA
+623 KYPQMGA
-635 ADAQQIRITYNG
+635 ADAQQIRITYKG

-662 VNKADVKVKVH
+662 VNKADVKVKVR

-721 IYLDLPDRFQ
+721 IYLDLPDKFQ
-731 NSVLLTIAD
+731 NSVIIKIID
-740 PIFHEIYGKTLT
+740 PVLDSIYHKSLT

-757 GTTVGALK
+757 GTTIGALK
-765 EALNTQTILDLLKQ
+765 DALKTQEILDLLKK

-857 LTTDEAAA
+857 LTTDEAAT
-865 FNWDAYLT
+865 FSWDAYLT

>member
-58 IPTEEPTAEEPAEAA
+58 IPTEEPAKEEPVEEA

-87 TQDSTVEIVLK
+87 VEASADEIVLK
-98 DGAAIIK
+98 DGAASFPDDC
-105 TSDLSEVKAILAKAL
+105 TLEQANAILSRVL
-120 IANYDPEKDYS
+120 IENYDSENDYS
-131 GLEWE
+131 SLSWE
-136 YECEGTG
+136 YYCEGKAS
-143 GLTGKLSNTAWGSIG
+143 LSGKTNMAWGSIE
-158 GFTTKKVYT
+158 GFKIQSGITR

-176 ADGTYRVRLAGS
+176 ADGTYSVRLAGT
-188 TETVSFTKA
+188 TETVNFTKIA
-197 TKLNS
+197 KQNS

-209 PTLKLFYNDDCSVN
+209 PTLKLFYNDDGSVN

-245 DDLHVTYYAHKNA
+245 DDLHVTYYAHKSA
-258 MQNEWVKL
+258 VQKAWVKL
-266 EGDTVN
+266 EGDTVKE
-272 LTKYPA
+272 TIFDVEYPA
-278 MTAGEQQIKISYD
+278 MGSGEQRIKISYD

-297 AAEVEFTVNVEVGRN
+297 GTEVEFTVNVEVGRD
-312 DSKLEFV
+312 DSKLEFC

-328 NDDLSVDYAA
+328 NDDLSIDYSA

-362 EYYATAKTGSAGNLG
+362 EYYASVLASHE
-377 KAWVP
+377 WMP
-382 LEGGKETLTYPGIS
+382 LEGGKGSGVNIALTFPEIS

-408 SKTYSPVTATA
+408 DKTHNPTSVTAE
-419 DVTVL
+419 VTVL
-424 GRPEVNVEKK
+424 GRPEVNVEQ
-434 NGPYSVGFVFADAK
+434 NDGPYNGSFVFADAE

-470 LGFEDFTIMY
+470 LGYEDFTIEY
-480 NASTALMPEYKE
+480 NASKAGSALPVFMPLDCNDIRYNK
-492 LNYSGLLNRFTDGTW
+492 LTDGTW
-507 TIRFSWD
+507 TIRFSWN
-514 GTTAYKDGHFD
+514 GTAAYKDGYFD

-557 QAIFDNAIDWEN
+557 QAIFDNAIDWDN
-569 SALPEDAGLG
+569 SALPAKEKLSLD

-585 YASLASSSST
+585 YASSVSETGAF
-595 SNSDDS
+595 
-601 SDGSSGVSLKW
+601 DGAFKNWAPVG
-612 WVPIEGATVTI
+612 GGTVLLV
-623 FGKEVGFPQMGA
+623 KYPQMGA
-635 ADAQQIRITYNG
+635 ADAQQIRVTYKG
-647 SAEYRPSETVEGTLK
+647 SAEFRPSETVEGTLK

-673 SAIIRANED
+673 SAIIRANEE

-721 IYLDLPDRFQ
+721 IYLDLPDKFQ
-731 NSVLLTIAD
+731 NSVIIKIID
-740 PIFHEIYGKTLT
+740 PVLDGIYHKSLT

-765 EALNTQTILDLLKQ
+765 EALKTQEILDLLKK

-898 YSSTTEHPTEPGR
+898 YSSTTTAPTEPGR

>member
-43 EILANDAEIADVEEA
+43 EILENDAEDDVEEA
-58 IPTEEPTAEEPAEAA
+58 APAEEPAEEEPVEEA
-73 PVEDEEPVEEPVFD
+73 PVENEEPVEEPVFD
-87 TQDSTVEIVLK
+87 VETSADEIALK

-105 TSDLSEVKAILAKAL
+105 TSDLNEVKAILAKAL

-131 GLEWE
+131 ELEWE
-136 YECEGTG
+136 YECEGKRA
-143 GLTGKLSNTAWGSIG
+143 LSSNTAWGSIG
-158 GFTTKKVYT
+158 GFTSKNWVGTS

-176 ADGTYRVRLAGS
+176 ADGTYRVRLAGN
-188 TETVSFTKA
+188 TDVVVSFTKA

-202 GITLVEN
+202 GIALVEN
-209 PTLKLFYNDDCSVN
+209 PTLKLFYNDDGSVN
-223 YDEVRAMVLEQIAS
+223 YDEVRAMVLEQIVS

-245 DDLHVTYYAHKNA
+245 DDLHVTYYAASSLTGLKHD
-258 MQNEWVKL
+258 WVDF
-266 EGDTVN
+266 EGSSR
-272 LTKYPA
+272 YPA
-278 MTAGEQQIKISYD
+278 MSFGEQRIKISYD

-297 AAEVEFTVNVEVGRN
+297 GTEVEFTVNVEVGRD
-312 DSKLEFV
+312 DSKLEFC

-328 NDDLSVDYAA
+328 NDDLSIDYSA

-362 EYYATAKTGSAGNLG
+362 EYYASVLASHE
-377 KAWVP
+377 WMP
-382 LEGGKETLTYPGIS
+382 LEGGKGSGINIALTFPEIS

-408 SKTYSPVTATA
+408 DKTHNPTSVTAE
-419 DVTVL
+419 VTVL
-424 GRPEVNVEKK
+424 GRPEVNVAQKE
-434 NGPYSVGFVFADAK
+434 GPYNVGFVFADAE

-470 LGFEDFTIMY
+470 LGYEDFTIKY
-480 NASTALMPEYKE
+480 NASTTLTPEYKE
-492 LNYSGLLNRFTDGTW
+492 LNYSGLLNKFTDGTW
-507 TIRFSWD
+507 TIRFSWN
-514 GTTAYKDGHFD
+514 GTAAYKDGYFD

-557 QAIFDNAIDWEN
+557 QAIFDNAINWDN
-569 SALPEDAGLG
+569 SALPEDASLS

-585 YASLASSSST
+585 YASSVSETGAF
-595 SNSDDS
+595 
-601 SDGSSGVSLKW
+601 DGALKAW
-612 WVPIEGATVTI
+612 APVGGGTVLLV
-623 FGKEVGFPQMGA
+623 KYPQMGA
-635 ADAQQIRITYNG
+635 ADAQQIRITYKG
-647 SAEYRPSETVEGTLK
+647 STEFRPSETVEGTLK
-662 VNKADVKVKVH
+662 VNKADVKVKVR

-721 IYLDLPDRFQ
+721 IYLDLPDKFQ
-731 NSVLLTIAD
+731 NSVIIKIID
-740 PIFHEIYGKTLT
+740 PVLDSIYHKSLT

-765 EALNTQTILDLLKQ
+765 EALKTQEILDLLKK

-898 YSSTTEHPTEPGR
+898 YSSTTTAPTEPGR

>member
-43 EILANDAEIADVEEA
+43 EILSNDAEVDVEDA
-58 IPTEEPTAEEPAEAA
+58 APAEEPAEEEPVEEA
-73 PVEDEEPVEEPVFD
+73 PVENEEPVEEPVFD
-87 TQDSTVEIVLK
+87 VEASADEIVLK
-98 DGAAIIK
+98 DGAASFPDDC
-105 TSDLSEVKAILAKAL
+105 TLEQANAILSRVL
-120 IANYDPEKDYS
+120 IENYDSENDYS
-131 GLEWE
+131 SLSWE
-136 YECEGTG
+136 YYCEGKAS
-143 GLTGKLSNTAWGSIG
+143 LSGKTNMAWGSIE
-158 GFTTKKVYT
+158 GFKIQSGITR

-176 ADGTYRVRLAGS
+176 ADGIYSVRLAGT
-188 TETVSFTKA
+188 TETVNFTKIA
-197 TKLNS
+197 KQNS

-209 PTLKLFYNDDCSVN
+209 PTLKLFYNDDGSVN
-223 YDEVRAMVLEQIAS
+223 YDEVRAKVLEQIAS

-245 DDLHVTYYAHKNA
+245 DDLHVTYYAASSLTGLKHD
-258 MQNEWVKL
+258 WVDF
-266 EGDTVN
+266 EGSSR
-272 LTKYPA
+272 YPA
-278 MTAGEQQIKISYD
+278 MSSGEQRIKISYD

-297 AAEVEFTVNVEVGRN
+297 GTEVEFTVNVEVGR
-312 DSKLEFV
+312 DASKLEFC

-328 NDDLSVDYAA
+328 NDDLSIDYSA

-346 LETKEPEDIT
+346 LETKVPEDIT

-362 EYYATAKTGSAGNLG
+362 EYYATAKSGSLGELG
-377 KAWVP
+377 KEWMP

-408 SKTYSPVTATA
+408 DKTHNPTSVTAE
-419 DVTVL
+419 VTVL
-424 GRPEVNVEKK
+424 GRPEVNVAQKE
-434 NGPYSVGFVFADAK
+434 GPYNVGFVFADAE
-448 NYDYDATARAIYDAV
+448 NYDYGATARAIYDAV

-470 LGFEDFTIMY
+470 LGYEDFTIKY
-480 NASTALMPEYKE
+480 NASTTLTPEYKE
-492 LNYSGLLNRFTDGTW
+492 LNYSGLLNKFTDGTW
-507 TIRFSWD
+507 TIRFSWN
-514 GTTAYKDGHFD
+514 GTAAYKDGYFD

-538 VVLKDG
+538 VILKDG

-557 QAIFDNAIDWEN
+557 QAIFDNAIDWDN
-569 SALPEDAGLG
+569 SALPAKEKLSLD

-585 YASLASSSST
+585 YASSVSETGAF
-595 SNSDDS
+595 
-601 SDGSSGVSLKW
+601 DGALKAW
-612 WVPIEGATVTI
+612 APVGGGTVLLV
-623 FGKEVGFPQMGA
+623 KYPQMGA
-635 ADAQQIRITYNG
+635 ADAQQIRVTYKG

-721 IYLDLPDRFQ
+721 IYLDLPDRF
-731 NSVLLTIAD
+731 NDSSFMKMADAACKIAC
-740 PIFHEIYGKTLT
+740 GKTLT

-765 EALNTQTILDLLKQ
+765 EALKTQEILDLLKK

-857 LTTDEAAA
+857 LTTDEAAT

-880 DTSNIHYLYSG
+880 DASNIHYLYSG

-898 YSSTTEHPTEPGR
+898 YSSTTTAPTEPGR

>member
-24 VGPVF
+24 IGPVF

-34 AENDEAEQE
+34 ADNDEPEQE
-43 EILANDAEIADVEEA
+43 EILANDAEVDVEDA
-58 IPTEEPTAEEPAEAA
+58 APAEEPAAEEPVEAA
-73 PVEDEEPVEEPVFD
+73 PVDDEEPVEEPVFD
-87 TQDSTVEIVLK
+87 TQASADEIVLK
-98 DGAAIIK
+98 DGTASFPDDCTLEQAN
-105 TSDLSEVKAILAKAL
+105 AILSRVL
-120 IANYDPEKDYS
+120 IENYDSENDYS
-131 GLEWE
+131 SLSWE
-136 YECEGTG
+136 YYCEGKAS
-143 GLTGKLSNTAWGSIG
+143 LSGKTNMAWGSIE
-158 GFTTKKVYT
+158 GFKIKSGITR

-176 ADGTYRVRLAGS
+176 ADGTYSVRLAGT
-188 TETVSFTKA
+188 TETVNFTKIA
-197 TKLNS
+197 KQNS

-209 PTLKLFYNDDCSVN
+209 PTLKLFYNDDGSVN

-245 DDLHVTYYAHKNA
+245 DDLHVTYYATSKLGRN
-258 MQNEWVKL
+258 NWVKL
-266 EGDTVN
+266 EGDTVKE
-272 LTKYPA
+272 TIFDVEYPA
-278 MTAGEQQIKISYD
+278 MGSGEQQIKISYD
-291 GNESYY
+291 GNGFYY
-297 AAEVEFTVNVEVGRN
+297 GTEVEFTVNVGVGRD
-312 DSKLEFV
+312 DSRLEFC

-328 NDDLSVDYAA
+328 NDDLSIDYSA

-346 LETKEPEDIT
+346 LETKVPEDIT

-362 EYYATAKTGSAGNLG
+362 EYYASVLASHE
-377 KAWVP
+377 WMP
-382 LEGGKETLTYPGIS
+382 LEGGKGSGVNIALTFPGIS

-408 SKTYSPVTATA
+408 DKTHNPTSVTAE
-419 DVTVL
+419 VTVL
-424 GRPEVNVEKK
+424 GRPEVNVEQ
-434 NGPYSVGFVFADAK
+434 NDGPYNVSFVFADAE
-448 NYDYDATARAIYDAV
+448 NYDYDSTARAIYDAV

-470 LGFEDFTIMY
+470 LGYEDFTIEY
-480 NASTALMPEYKE
+480 NASKAGSALPVFMPLDCNDIRYNK
-492 LNYSGLLNRFTDGTW
+492 LTDGTW
-507 TIRFSWD
+507 TIRFSWN
-514 GTTAYKDGHFD
+514 GTAAYKDGYFD

-557 QAIFDNAIDWEN
+557 QAIFDNAIDWNN
-569 SALPEDAGLG
+569 SALPEDASLS

-585 YASLASSSST
+585 YASSVSETGAF
-595 SNSDDS
+595 
-601 SDGSSGVSLKW
+601 DGAFKNWAPVG
-612 WVPIEGATVTI
+612 GGTVVVV
-623 FGKEVGFPQMGA
+623 KYPQMGA
-635 ADAQQIRITYNG
+635 ADAQQIRVTYKG
-647 SAEYRPSETVEGTLK
+647 STEFRPSETVEGTLK

-673 SAIIRANED
+673 SAIIRANEE

-721 IYLDLPDRFQ
+721 IYLDLPDKFQ
-731 NSVLLTIAD
+731 NSVIIKIID
-740 PIFHEIYGKTLT
+740 PVLDGIYHKSLT

-765 EALNTQTILDLLKQ
+765 KALKTQEILDLLKK

-850 ETEIPKK
+850 DEDIPKK

-898 YSSTTEHPTEPGR
+898 YSSTTAPTEPGR

>member
-43 EILANDAEIADVEEA
+43 EILANDAEDDVEEA
-58 IPTEEPTAEEPAEAA
+58 APAEEPAEEEPVEEA
-73 PVEDEEPVEEPVFD
+73 PVENEEPVEEPVFD
-87 TQDSTVEIVLK
+87 VETSADEIALK
-98 DGAAIIK
+98 DGAAIIR
-105 TSDLSEVKAILAKAL
+105 TSDINEVKAILAKAL

-131 GLEWE
+131 ELEWE
-136 YECEGTG
+136 YECEGKRA
-143 GLTGKLSNTAWGSIG
+143 LSSNTAWGSIG
-158 GFTTKKVYT
+158 GFTSKNWVGTS

-176 ADGTYRVRLAGS
+176 ADGTYRVRLAGN
-188 TETVSFTKA
+188 TDVVVGFTKA

-202 GITLVEN
+202 GIALVEN
-209 PTLKLFYNDDCSVN
+209 PTLKLFYNDDGSVN

-245 DDLHVTYYAHKNA
+245 DDLHVTYYAASSLTGLKHD
-258 MQNEWVKL
+258 WVDF
-266 EGDTVN
+266 EGSSR
-272 LTKYPA
+272 YPA
-278 MTAGEQQIKISYD
+278 MSSGEQQIKISYD

-297 AAEVEFTVNVEVGRN
+297 GTEVEFTVNVEVGRD
-312 DSKLEFV
+312 DSKLEFC

-328 NDDLSVDYAA
+328 NDDLSIDYSA

-362 EYYATAKTGSAGNLG
+362 EYYASVLASHE
-377 KAWVP
+377 WMP
-382 LEGGKETLTYPGIS
+382 LEGGKGSGINIALTFPEIS

-408 SKTYSPVTATA
+408 DKTHNPTSVTAE
-419 DVTVL
+419 VTVL
-424 GRPEVNVEKK
+424 GRPEVNVAQKE
-434 NGPYSVGFVFADAK
+434 GPYNVGFVFADAE

-470 LGFEDFTIMY
+470 LGYEDFTIKY
-480 NASTALMPEYKE
+480 NASTTLTPEYKE
-492 LNYSGLLNRFTDGTW
+492 LNYSGLLNKFTDGTW
-507 TIRFSWD
+507 TIRFSWN
-514 GTTAYKDGHFD
+514 GTAAYKDGYFD

-557 QAIFDNAIDWEN
+557 QAIFDNAIDWDN
-569 SALPEDAGLG
+569 SALPAKEKLSLD

-585 YASLASSSST
+585 YASSVSETGAF
-595 SNSDDS
+595 
-601 SDGSSGVSLKW
+601 DGALKA
-612 WVPIEGATVTI
+612 WVPVGGGTVVVV
-623 FGKEVGFPQMGA
+623 KYPQMGA
-635 ADAQQIRITYNG
+635 ADAQQIRVTYKG
-647 SAEYRPSETVEGTLK
+647 STEFRPSETVEGTLK

-673 SAIIRANED
+673 SAIIRANEE
-682 VPANFVTIDPNDP
+682 VPANFVTIVPNDP

-721 IYLDLPDRFQ
+721 IYLDLPDKFQ
-731 NSVLLTIAD
+731 NSVIIKIID
-740 PIFHEIYGKTLT
+740 PVLDSIYHKSLT

-757 GTTVGALK
+757 GTTIGALK
-765 EALNTQTILDLLKQ
+765 EALKTQEILDLLKK

-880 DTSNIHYLYSG
+880 DASNIHYLYSG

>member
-13 LVLLMMLQLVS
+13 LVLMMMLQLVS

-34 AENDEAEQE
+34 ADNDEPGQE
-43 EILANDAEIADVEEA
+43 EILSNDTEVDVEDAAPAEKPA
-58 IPTEEPTAEEPAEAA
+58 EEEPAEAA
-73 PVEDEEPVEEPVFD
+73 PVENEEPVEEPVFD
-87 TQDSTVEIVLK
+87 VEASADEIALK
-98 DGAAIIK
+98 DGTASFPDDCTLEQAN
-105 TSDLSEVKAILAKAL
+105 AILSRVL
-120 IANYDPEKDYS
+120 IENYDSENDYS
-131 GLEWE
+131 SLSWE
-136 YECEGTG
+136 YYCEGKAS
-143 GLTGKLSNTAWGSIG
+143 LSGKTNMAWGSIE
-158 GFTTKKVYT
+158 GFKIQSGITR

-176 ADGTYRVRLAGS
+176 ADGTYSVRLAGT
-188 TETVSFTKA
+188 TETVNFTKIA
-197 TKLNS
+197 KQNS

-209 PTLKLFYNDDCSVN
+209 PTLKLFYNDDGSVN

-245 DDLHVTYYAHKNA
+245 DDLHVTYYAASSLTGLKHD
-258 MQNEWVKL
+258 WVDF
-266 EGDTVN
+266 EGSSR
-272 LTKYPA
+272 YPA
-278 MTAGEQQIKISYD
+278 MSSGEQQIKISYD
-291 GNESYY
+291 GNEFYY
-297 AAEVEFTVNVEVGRN
+297 GTEVEFTVNVEVGRD
-312 DSKLEFV
+312 DSRLEFC

-328 NDDLSVDYAA
+328 NDDLSIDYSA

-362 EYYATAKTGSAGNLG
+362 EYYASVLASHE
-377 KAWVP
+377 WMP
-382 LEGGKETLTYPGIS
+382 LEGGKGSGVNIALTFPEIS

-408 SKTYSPVTATA
+408 DKTHNPTSVTAE
-419 DVTVL
+419 VTVL
-424 GRPEVNVEKK
+424 GRPEVNVEQ
-434 NGPYSVGFVFADAK
+434 NDGPYNVSFIFSDAE
-448 NYDYDATARAIYDAV
+448 NYDYDSTARAIYDAV

-470 LGFEDFTIMY
+470 LGYEDFTIEY
-480 NASTALMPEYKE
+480 NASKAGSALPVFMPLDCNDIRYNK
-492 LNYSGLLNRFTDGTW
+492 LTDGTW
-507 TIRFSWD
+507 TIRFSWN
-514 GTTAYKDGHFD
+514 GTAAYKDGYFD

-557 QAIFDNAIDWEN
+557 QAIFDNAIDWDN
-569 SALPEDAGLG
+569 SALPAKEKLSLD

-585 YASLASSSST
+585 YASSVSETGAF
-595 SNSDDS
+595 
-601 SDGSSGVSLKW
+601 DGAFKNWAPVG
-612 WVPIEGATVTI
+612 GGTVLLV
-623 FGKEVGFPQMGA
+623 KYPQMGA
-635 ADAQQIRITYNG
+635 ADAQQIRVTYKG
-647 SAEYRPSETVEGTLK
+647 STEFRPSETVEGTLK

-673 SAIIRANED
+673 SAIIRANEE

-721 IYLDLPDRFQ
+721 IYLDLPDKFQ
-731 NSVLLTIAD
+731 NSVIIKIID
-740 PIFHEIYGKTLT
+740 PVLDSIYHKSLT

-757 GTTVGALK
+757 GTTIGALK
-765 EALNTQTILDLLKQ
+765 EALKTQEILDLLKK

-880 DTSNIHYLYSG
+880 DASNIHYLYSG

-898 YSSTTEHPTEPGR
+898 YSSTTTAPTEPGR

>member
-43 EILANDAEIADVEEA
+43 EILTNDAEDDVE
-58 IPTEEPTAEEPAEAA
+58 EAA
-73 PVEDEEPVEEPVFD
+73 PVEEPAEEEPVEEAPVENEEPVEEPVFD
-87 TQDSTVEIVLK
+87 TQASADEIALK

-105 TSDLSEVKAILAKAL
+105 TSDLNEVKAILAKAL

-131 GLEWE
+131 ELEWE
-136 YECEGTG
+136 YECEGKRA
-143 GLTGKLSNTAWGSIG
+143 LSSNTAWGSIG
-158 GFTTKKVYT
+158 GFTSKNWVGTS

-176 ADGTYRVRLAGS
+176 ADGTYRVRLAS
-188 TETVSFTKA
+188 NTDVVVSFTKA

-202 GITLVEN
+202 GIALVEN
-209 PTLKLFYNDDCSVN
+209 PTLKLFYNDDGSVN

-245 DDLHVTYYAHKNA
+245 DDLHVTYYAASSLTGLKHD
-258 MQNEWVKL
+258 WVDF
-266 EGDTVN
+266 EGSSR
-272 LTKYPA
+272 YPA
-278 MTAGEQQIKISYD
+278 MSSGEQRIKISYD

-297 AAEVEFTVNVEVGRN
+297 GTEVEFTVNVEVGRD
-312 DSKLEFV
+312 DSKLEFC

-328 NDDLSVDYAA
+328 NDDLSIDYSA

-346 LETKEPEDIT
+346 LETKVPEDIT

-362 EYYATAKTGSAGNLG
+362 EYYASVLASHE
-377 KAWVP
+377 WMP
-382 LEGGKETLTYPGIS
+382 LEGGKGSGINIALTFPEIS

-408 SKTYSPVTATA
+408 DKTHNPTSVTAE
-419 DVTVL
+419 VTVL
-424 GRPEVNVEKK
+424 GRPEVNVAQKE
-434 NGPYSVGFVFADAK
+434 GPYNVGFVFADAE

-470 LGFEDFTIMY
+470 LGYEDFTIKY
-480 NASTALMPEYKE
+480 NASTTLTPEYKE
-492 LNYSGLLNRFTDGTW
+492 LNYSGLLNKFTDGTW
-507 TIRFSWD
+507 TIRFSWN
-514 GTTAYKDGHFD
+514 GTAAYKDGYFD

-557 QAIFDNAIDWEN
+557 QAIFDNAINWDN
-569 SALPEDAGLG
+569 SALPEDASLS

-585 YASLASSSST
+585 YASSVSETGAF
-595 SNSDDS
+595 
-601 SDGSSGVSLKW
+601 DGALKA
-612 WVPIEGATVTI
+612 WVPVGGGTVVVV
-623 FGKEVGFPQMGA
+623 KYPQMGA
-635 ADAQQIRITYNG
+635 ADAQQIRVTYKG
-647 SAEYRPSETVEGTLK
+647 STEFRPSETVEGTLK

-673 SAIIRANED
+673 SAIIRANEE

-721 IYLDLPDRFQ
+721 IYLDLPDKFQ
-731 NSVLLTIAD
+731 NSVIIKIID
-740 PIFHEIYGKTLT
+740 PVLDSIYHKSLT

-765 EALNTQTILDLLKQ
+765 EALKTQEILDLLKK

-857 LTTDEAAA
+857 LTTDEAAT

-880 DTSNIHYLYSG
+880 DASNIHYLYSG

-898 YSSTTEHPTEPGR
+898 YSSTTTAPTEPGR

>member
-34 AENDEAEQE
+34 AENDGAEQE
-43 EILANDAEIADVEEA
+43 EILANDAEDDVEEA
-58 IPTEEPTAEEPAEAA
+58 APAEEPAEEEPVEEA
-73 PVEDEEPVEEPVFD
+73 PVENEEPVEEPVFD
-87 TQDSTVEIVLK
+87 VEASADEIALK
-98 DGAAIIK
+98 DGAAIIN
-105 TSDLSEVKAILAKAL
+105 TSDLNEVKAILAKAL

-131 GLEWE
+131 ELEWE
-136 YECEGTG
+136 YECEGKRA
-143 GLTGKLSNTAWGSIG
+143 LSSNTAWGSIG
-158 GFTTKKVYT
+158 GFTSKNWVGTS

-176 ADGTYRVRLAGS
+176 ADGTYRVRLAS
-188 TETVSFTKA
+188 NTDVVVSFTKA

-209 PTLKLFYNDDCSVN
+209 PTLKLFYNDDGSVN

-245 DDLHVTYYAHKNA
+245 DDLHVTYYAASSLTGLKHD
-258 MQNEWVKL
+258 WVDF
-266 EGDTVN
+266 EGSSR
-272 LTKYPA
+272 YPA
-278 MTAGEQQIKISYD
+278 MGSGEQQIKISYD

-297 AAEVEFTVNVEVGRN
+297 GTEVEFTVNVEVGRD
-312 DSKLEFV
+312 DSKLEFC

-328 NDDLSVDYAA
+328 NDDLSIDYSA

-362 EYYATAKTGSAGNLG
+362 EYYASVLASHE
-377 KAWVP
+377 WMP
-382 LEGGKETLTYPGIS
+382 LEGGKGSGINIALTFPEIS

-408 SKTYSPVTATA
+408 DKTHNPTSVTAE
-419 DVTVL
+419 VTVL
-424 GRPEVNVEKK
+424 GRPEVNVAQKE
-434 NGPYSVGFVFADAK
+434 GPYNVGFVFADAE

-470 LGFEDFTIMY
+470 LGYEDFTIKY
-480 NASTALMPEYKE
+480 NASTTLTPEYKE
-492 LNYSGLLNRFTDGTW
+492 LNYSGLLNKFTDGTW
-507 TIRFSWD
+507 TIRFSWN
-514 GTTAYKDGHFD
+514 GTAAYKDGYFD

-557 QAIFDNAIDWEN
+557 QAIFDNAIDWDN
-569 SALPEDAGLG
+569 SALPAKEKLSLD

-585 YASLASSSST
+585 YASSVSETGAF
-595 SNSDDS
+595 
-601 SDGSSGVSLKW
+601 DGALKAW
-612 WVPIEGATVTI
+612 APVGGGTVVVV
-623 FGKEVGFPQMGA
+623 KYPQMGA
-635 ADAQQIRITYNG
+635 ADAQQIRVTYKG
-647 SAEYRPSETVEGTLK
+647 STEFRPSETVEGTLK

-673 SAIIRANED
+673 SAIIRANEE

-721 IYLDLPDRFQ
+721 IYLDLPDKFQ
-731 NSVLLTIAD
+731 NSVIIKIID
-740 PIFHEIYGKTLT
+740 PVLDSIYHKSLT

-765 EALNTQTILDLLKQ
+765 EALKTQEILDLLKK

-880 DTSNIHYLYSG
+880 DASNIHYLYSG

>member
-43 EILANDAEIADVEEA
+43 EILANDAEDDVEEA
-58 IPTEEPTAEEPAEAA
+58 APAEEPAEEEPVEEA
-73 PVEDEEPVEEPVFD
+73 PVENEEPVEEPVFD
-87 TQDSTVEIVLK
+87 VEASADEIALK

-131 GLEWE
+131 ELEWE
-136 YECEGTG
+136 YECEGKRA
-143 GLTGKLSNTAWGSIG
+143 LSSNTAWGSIG
-158 GFTTKKVYT
+158 GFTSKNWVGTS

-176 ADGTYRVRLAGS
+176 ADGTYRVRLAGN
-188 TETVSFTKA
+188 TDVVVSFTKA

-209 PTLKLFYNDDCSVN
+209 PTLKLFYNDDGSVN

-245 DDLHVTYYAHKNA
+245 DDLHVTYYAASSLTGLKHD
-258 MQNEWVKL
+258 WVDF
-266 EGDTVN
+266 EGSSR
-272 LTKYPA
+272 YPA
-278 MTAGEQQIKISYD
+278 MSSGEQRIKISYD

-297 AAEVEFTVNVEVGRN
+297 GTEVEFTVNVEVGRD
-312 DSKLEFV
+312 DSKLEFC

-328 NDDLSVDYAA
+328 NDDLSIDYSA

-346 LETKEPEDIT
+346 LETKVPEDIT

-362 EYYATAKTGSAGNLG
+362 EYYASVLASHE
-377 KAWVP
+377 WMP
-382 LEGGKETLTYPGIS
+382 LEGGKGSGINIALTFPEIS

-408 SKTYSPVTATA
+408 DKTHNPTSVTAE
-419 DVTVL
+419 VTVL
-424 GRPEVNVEKK
+424 GRPEVNVAQKE
-434 NGPYSVGFVFADAK
+434 GPYNVGFVFADAE

-470 LGFEDFTIMY
+470 LGYEDFTIKY
-480 NASTALMPEYKE
+480 NASTTLTPEYKE
-492 LNYSGLLNRFTDGTW
+492 LNYSGLLNKFTDGTW
-507 TIRFSWD
+507 TIRFSWN
-514 GTTAYKDGHFD
+514 GTAAYKDGYFD

-557 QAIFDNAIDWEN
+557 QAIFDNAINWDN
-569 SALPEDAGLG
+569 SALPEDASLS

-585 YASLASSSST
+585 YASSVSETGAF
-595 SNSDDS
+595 
-601 SDGSSGVSLKW
+601 DGAFKNWAPVG
-612 WVPIEGATVTI
+612 GGTVLLV
-623 FGKEVGFPQMGA
+623 KYPQMGA
-635 ADAQQIRITYNG
+635 ADAQQIRITYKG

-673 SAIIRANED
+673 SAIIRANEE

-721 IYLDLPDRFQ
+721 IYLDLPDKFQ
-731 NSVLLTIAD
+731 NSVIIKIID
-740 PIFHEIYGKTLT
+740 PVLDSIYHKSLT

-757 GTTVGALK
+757 GTTIGALK
-765 EALNTQTILDLLKQ
+765 EALKTQEILDLLKK

-898 YSSTTEHPTEPGR
+898 YSSTTTAPTEPGR

>member
-34 AENDEAEQE
+34 ADNDEPGQE
-43 EILANDAEIADVEEA
+43 EILSNDTEVDVEDAAPAEKPA
-58 IPTEEPTAEEPAEAA
+58 EEEPAEAA
-73 PVEDEEPVEEPVFD
+73 PVENEEPVEEPVFD
-87 TQDSTVEIVLK
+87 VEASADEIALK

-105 TSDLSEVKAILAKAL
+105 TSDLNEVKAILAKAL

-131 GLEWE
+131 ELEWE
-136 YECEGTG
+136 YECEGKRA
-143 GLTGKLSNTAWGSIG
+143 LSSNTAWGSIG
-158 GFTTKKVYT
+158 GFTSKNWVGTS

-176 ADGTYRVRLAGS
+176 ADGTYRVRLADN
-188 TETVSFTKA
+188 TDVVVSFTKA

-202 GITLVEN
+202 GIALVEN
-209 PTLKLFYNDDCSVN
+209 PTLKLFYNDDGSVN

-245 DDLHVTYYAHKNA
+245 DDLHVTYYAASSLTGLKHD
-258 MQNEWVKL
+258 WVDF
-266 EGDTVN
+266 EGSSR
-272 LTKYPA
+272 YPA
-278 MTAGEQQIKISYD
+278 MSSGEQRIKISYD

-297 AAEVEFTVNVEVGRN
+297 GTEVEFTVNVEVGRD
-312 DSKLEFV
+312 DSKLEFC

-328 NDDLSVDYAA
+328 NDDLSIDYSA

-362 EYYATAKTGSAGNLG
+362 EYYASVLASHE
-377 KAWVP
+377 WMP
-382 LEGGKETLTYPGIS
+382 LEGGKGSGINIALTFPEIS

-408 SKTYSPVTATA
+408 DKTHNPTSVTAE
-419 DVTVL
+419 VTVL
-424 GRPEVNVEKK
+424 GRPEVNVAQKE
-434 NGPYSVGFVFADAK
+434 GPYNVGFVFADAE

-470 LGFEDFTIMY
+470 LGYEDFTIKY
-480 NASTALMPEYKE
+480 NASTTLTPEYKE
-492 LNYSGLLNRFTDGTW
+492 LNYSGLLNKFTDGTW
-507 TIRFSWD
+507 TIRFSWN
-514 GTTAYKDGHFD
+514 GTAAYKDGYFD

-557 QAIFDNAIDWEN
+557 QAIFDNAINWDN
-569 SALPEDAGLG
+569 SALPEDASLD

-585 YASLASSSST
+585 YASSVSETGAF
-595 SNSDDS
+595 
-601 SDGSSGVSLKW
+601 DGALKA
-612 WVPIEGATVTI
+612 WVPVGGGTVVVV
-623 FGKEVGFPQMGA
+623 KYPQMGA
-635 ADAQQIRITYNG
+635 ADAQQIRVTYKG
-647 SAEYRPSETVEGTLK
+647 STEFRPSETVEGTLK

-673 SAIIRANED
+673 SAIIRANEE

-721 IYLDLPDRFQ
+721 IYLDLPDKFQ
-731 NSVLLTIAD
+731 NSIIIKIIDPVLD
-740 PIFHEIYGKTLT
+740 GIYHKSLT

-765 EALNTQTILDLLKQ
+765 KALKTQEILDLLKK

-880 DTSNIHYLYSG
+880 DASNIHYLYSG

>member
-43 EILANDAEIADVEEA
+43 EILANDAEDDVEEA
-58 IPTEEPTAEEPAEAA
+58 APAEEPAEEEPVEEA
-73 PVEDEEPVEEPVFD
+73 PVENEEPVEEPVFD
-87 TQDSTVEIVLK
+87 VEASADEIALK
-98 DGAAIIK
+98 DGAASFPDDC
-105 TSDLSEVKAILAKAL
+105 TLEQANAILSRVL
-120 IANYDPEKDYS
+120 IENYDSENDYS
-131 GLEWE
+131 SLSWE
-136 YECEGTG
+136 YYCEGKAS
-143 GLTGKLSNTAWGSIG
+143 LSGKTNMAWGSIE
-158 GFTTKKVYT
+158 GFKIQSGITR

-176 ADGTYRVRLAGS
+176 ADGTYSVRLAGT
-188 TETVSFTKA
+188 TETVNFTKIA
-197 TKLNS
+197 KQNS

-209 PTLKLFYNDDCSVN
+209 PTLKLFYNDDGSVN

-245 DDLHVTYYAHKNA
+245 DDLHVTYYAYKSA
-258 MQNEWVKL
+258 VQKAWVKL
-266 EGDTVN
+266 EGDTVKE
-272 LTKYPA
+272 TIFDVEYPA
-278 MTAGEQQIKISYD
+278 MGSGEQQIKISYD

-297 AAEVEFTVNVEVGRN
+297 GTEVEFTVNVEVGRD
-312 DSKLEFV
+312 DSKLEFC

-328 NDDLSVDYAA
+328 NDDLSIDYSA

-362 EYYATAKTGSAGNLG
+362 EYYASVLASHE
-377 KAWVP
+377 WMP
-382 LEGGKETLTYPGIS
+382 LEGGKGSGINIALTFPEIS

-408 SKTYSPVTATA
+408 DKTHNPTSVTAE
-419 DVTVL
+419 VTVL
-424 GRPEVNVEKK
+424 GRPEVNVAQKE
-434 NGPYSVGFVFADAK
+434 GPYNVGFVFADAE
-448 NYDYDATARAIYDAV
+448 NYDYDATSRAIYDAV

-470 LGFEDFTIMY
+470 LGYEDFTIKY
-480 NASTALMPEYKE
+480 NASTTLTPEYKE
-492 LNYSGLLNRFTDGTW
+492 LNYSGLLNKFTDGTW
-507 TIRFSWD
+507 TIRFSWN
-514 GTTAYKDGHFD
+514 GTAAYKDGYFD

-557 QAIFDNAIDWEN
+557 QAIFDNAIDWDN
-569 SALPEDAGLG
+569 SALPAKEKLSLD

-585 YASLASSSST
+585 YASSVTETGAF
-595 SNSDDS
+595 
-601 SDGSSGVSLKW
+601 DGALKA
-612 WVPIEGATVTI
+612 WVPVGGGTVVVV
-623 FGKEVGFPQMGA
+623 KYPQMGA
-635 ADAQQIRITYNG
+635 ADAQQIRVTYKG
-647 SAEYRPSETVEGTLK
+647 STEFRPSETVEGTLK

-673 SAIIRANED
+673 SAIIRANEE

-721 IYLDLPDRFQ
+721 IYLDLPDKFQ
-731 NSVLLTIAD
+731 NSVIIKIID
-740 PIFHEIYGKTLT
+740 PVLDSIYHKSLT

-757 GTTVGALK
+757 GTTIGALK
-765 EALNTQTILDLLKQ
+765 EALKTQEILDLLKK

-857 LTTDEAAA
+857 LTTAEAAT

-880 DTSNIHYLYSG
+880 DASNIHYLYSG

>member
-58 IPTEEPTAEEPAEAA
+58 FPTEEPTAEEPAEAA
-73 PVEDEEPVEEPVFD
+73 PVDGEEPVEEPVFD
-87 TQDSTVEIVLK
+87 VEASADEIVLK
-98 DGAAIIK
+98 DGTAIIK

-131 GLEWE
+131 ELEWE
-136 YECEGTG
+136 YECKGSDTITG
-143 GLTGKLSNTAWGSIG
+143 ASKNTAWGSIAG
-158 GFTTKKVYT
+158 YT
-167 YTHPALWDN
+167 SKRGIITFTHPALWDN

-209 PTLKLFYNDDCSVN
+209 PTLKLFYNDDGSVN

-245 DDLHVTYYAHKNA
+245 DDLHVTYYAASSLTGLKHD
-258 MQNEWVKL
+258 WVDF
-266 EGDTVN
+266 EGSSR
-272 LTKYPA
+272 YPA
-278 MTAGEQQIKISYD
+278 MSSGEQRIKISYD

-297 AAEVEFTVNVEVGRN
+297 GTEVEFTVNVEVGRD
-312 DSKLEFV
+312 DSRLEFC
-319 ENPTIKLVY
+319 ENPTIKLVF
-328 NDDLSVDYAA
+328 NDDLSIDYSA

-346 LETKEPEDIT
+346 LETKVPEDIT

-362 EYYATAKTGSAGNLG
+362 EYYASVLASHE
-377 KAWVP
+377 WMP
-382 LEGGKETLTYPGIS
+382 LEGGKGSGVNIALTFPEIS

-408 SKTYSPVTATA
+408 DKTHNPTSVTAE
-419 DVTVL
+419 VTVL
-424 GRPEVNVEKK
+424 GRPEVNVAQKE
-434 NGPYSVGFVFADAK
+434 GPYNVGFVFADAE
-448 NYDYDATARAIYDAV
+448 NYDYDSTARAIYDAV

-470 LGFEDFTIMY
+470 LGYEDFTIEY
-480 NASTALMPEYKE
+480 NASKAGSALPVFMPLDCNDIRYNK
-492 LNYSGLLNRFTDGTW
+492 LTDGTW
-507 TIRFSWD
+507 TIRFSWN
-514 GTTAYKDGHFD
+514 GTAAYKDGYFD

-557 QAIFDNAIDWEN
+557 QAIFDNAIDWDN
-569 SALPEDAGLG
+569 SALPAKEELSLG

-585 YASLASSSST
+585 YASSVSETGAF
-595 SNSDDS
+595 
-601 SDGSSGVSLKW
+601 DGAFKNWAPVG
-612 WVPIEGATVTI
+612 GGTVLLV
-623 FGKEVGFPQMGA
+623 KYPQMGA
-635 ADAQQIRITYNG
+635 ADAQQIRVTYKG
-647 SAEYRPSETVEGTLK
+647 SAEFRPSETVEGTLK

-673 SAIIRANED
+673 SAIIRANEE

-721 IYLDLPDRFQ
+721 IYLDLPDKFQ
-731 NSVLLTIAD
+731 NSVIIKIID
-740 PIFHEIYGKTLT
+740 PVLDGIYHKSLT

-765 EALNTQTILDLLKQ
+765 KALKTQEILDLLKK

-826 NYNTGVGVGVL
+826 NYNTDVGVGLL

-850 ETEIPKK
+850 DEDIPKK

-898 YSSTTEHPTEPGR
+898 YSSTTAPTEPGR

>member
-43 EILANDAEIADVEEA
+43 EILANDAEDDVEEA
-58 IPTEEPTAEEPAEAA
+58 APAEEPAEEEPVEEA
-73 PVEDEEPVEEPVFD
+73 PVENEEPVEEPVFD
-87 TQDSTVEIVLK
+87 VEASADEIALK

-105 TSDLSEVKAILAKAL
+105 TSDLNEVKAILAKAL

-131 GLEWE
+131 ELEWE
-136 YECEGTG
+136 YECEGKRA
-143 GLTGKLSNTAWGSIG
+143 LSSNTAWGSIG
-158 GFTTKKVYT
+158 GFTSKNWVGTS

-176 ADGTYRVRLAGS
+176 ADGTYRVRLADNTDVVVG
-188 TETVSFTKA
+188 FTKA
-197 TKLNS
+197 TKFNS
-202 GITLVEN
+202 GIALVEN
-209 PTLKLFYNDDCSVN
+209 PTLKLFYNDDGSVN

-245 DDLHVTYYAHKNA
+245 DDLHVTYYAASSLTGLKHD
-258 MQNEWVKL
+258 WVDF
-266 EGDTVN
+266 EGSSR
-272 LTKYPA
+272 YPA
-278 MTAGEQQIKISYD
+278 MSSGEQRIKISYD

-297 AAEVEFTVNVEVGRN
+297 GTEVEFTVNVEVGRD
-312 DSKLEFV
+312 DSKLEFC

-328 NDDLSVDYAA
+328 NDYLSIDYSA

-346 LETKEPEDIT
+346 LETKVPEDIT

-362 EYYATAKTGSAGNLG
+362 EYYATAKSGSLGDLG
-377 KAWVP
+377 KEWMP

-408 SKTYSPVTATA
+408 DKTHNPTSVTAE
-419 DVTVL
+419 VTVL
-424 GRPEVNVEKK
+424 GRPEVNVAQKE
-434 NGPYSVGFVFADAK
+434 GPYNVGFVFADAE

-470 LGFEDFTIMY
+470 LGYEDFTIKY
-480 NASTALMPEYKE
+480 NASTTLTPEYKE
-492 LNYSGLLNRFTDGTW
+492 LNYSGLLNKFTDGTW
-507 TIRFSWD
+507 TIRFSWN
-514 GTTAYKDGHFD
+514 GTAAYKDGYFD

-557 QAIFDNAIDWEN
+557 QAIFDNAIDWDN
-569 SALPEDAGLG
+569 SALPAKEKLSLD

-585 YASLASSSST
+585 YASSVSETGAF
-595 SNSDDS
+595 
-601 SDGSSGVSLKW
+601 DGALKAW
-612 WVPIEGATVTI
+612 APVGGGTVVVV
-623 FGKEVGFPQMGA
+623 KYPQMGA
-635 ADAQQIRITYNG
+635 ADAQQIRVTYKG
-647 SAEYRPSETVEGTLK
+647 STEFRPSETVEGTLK

-673 SAIIRANED
+673 SAIIRANEE

-721 IYLDLPDRFQ
+721 IYLDLPDRF
-731 NSVLLTIAD
+731 NDSSFMKMADAACKIAC
-740 PIFHEIYGKTLT
+740 GKTLT

-765 EALNTQTILDLLKQ
+765 EALKTQEILDLLKK

-898 YSSTTEHPTEPGR
+898 YSSTTTAPTEPGR

>member
-43 EILANDAEIADVEEA
+43 EILSNDAEDDVEEA
-58 IPTEEPTAEEPAEAA
+58 APAEEPAEEEPVEEA
-73 PVEDEEPVEEPVFD
+73 PVENEEPVEEPVFD
-87 TQDSTVEIVLK
+87 TQASTDEVVLK

-105 TSDLSEVKAILAKAL
+105 TSDLNEVKAILAKAL
-120 IANYDPEKDYS
+120 IANYDPEQDYS
-131 GLEWE
+131 ELEWE
-136 YECEGTG
+136 YECKGTG
-143 GLTGKLSNTAWGSIG
+143 VFGKLSNTDWGSIA
-158 GFTTKKVYT
+158 GFTSTKLRVN

-176 ADGTYRVRLAGS
+176 ADGTYSVRLAGT
-188 TETVSFTKA
+188 TETVNFTKIA
-197 TKLNS
+197 KQNS

-209 PTLKLFYNDDCSVN
+209 PTLKLFYNDDGSVN

-237 TTPEGLTA
+237 TTPEGFTA
-245 DDLHVTYYAHKNA
+245 DDLHVTYYAASSLTGLKHD
-258 MQNEWVKL
+258 WVDF
-266 EGDTVN
+266 EGSSR
-272 LTKYPA
+272 YPA
-278 MTAGEQQIKISYD
+278 MSFGEQRIKISYD

-297 AAEVEFTVNVEVGRN
+297 GTEVEFTVNVEVGRD
-312 DSKLEFV
+312 DSKLEFC

-328 NDDLSVDYAA
+328 NDDLSIDYSA

-346 LETKEPEDIT
+346 LETKLPEDIT

-362 EYYATAKTGSAGNLG
+362 EYYATAKSGSLGELG
-377 KAWVP
+377 KEWMP

-408 SKTYSPVTATA
+408 DKTHNPTSVTAE
-419 DVTVL
+419 VTVL
-424 GRPEVNVEKK
+424 GRPEVNVAQKE
-434 NGPYSVGFVFADAK
+434 GPYNVGFVFADAE
-448 NYDYDATARAIYDAV
+448 NYNYDATARAIYDAV

-470 LGFEDFTIMY
+470 LGYEDFTIKY
-480 NASTALMPEYKE
+480 NASTTLTPEYKE
-492 LNYSGLLNRFTDGTW
+492 LNYSGLLNKFTDGTW
-507 TIRFSWD
+507 TIRFSWN
-514 GTTAYKDGHFD
+514 GTAAYKDGYFD

-557 QAIFDNAIDWEN
+557 QAIFDNAIDWDN
-569 SALPEDAGLG
+569 STLPAKEKLSLD
-579 DFTIEY
+579 DFAIEY
-585 YASLASSSST
+585 YASSVSETGAF
-595 SNSDDS
+595 
-601 SDGSSGVSLKW
+601 DGALKAW
-612 WVPIEGATVTI
+612 APVGGGTVVVV
-623 FGKEVGFPQMGA
+623 KYPQMGA
-635 ADAQQIRITYNG
+635 ADAQQIRVTYKG
-647 SAEYRPSETVEGTLK
+647 STEFRPSETVEGTLK

-673 SAIIRANED
+673 SAIIRANEE

-721 IYLDLPDRFQ
+721 IYLDLPDKFQ
-731 NSVLLTIAD
+731 NSVIIKIID
-740 PIFHEIYGKTLT
+740 PVLDGIYHKSLT

-765 EALNTQTILDLLKQ
+765 KALKTQEILDLLKK

-898 YSSTTEHPTEPGR
+898 YTSTTTAPTEPGR

>member
-43 EILANDAEIADVEEA
+43 EILTNDAEDDVEEA
-58 IPTEEPTAEEPAEAA
+58 APAEEPAEEEPVEEA
-73 PVEDEEPVEEPVFD
+73 PVENEEPVEEPVFD
-87 TQDSTVEIVLK
+87 VEASADEIALK

-105 TSDLSEVKAILAKAL
+105 TSDLNEVKAILAKAL

-131 GLEWE
+131 ELEWE
-136 YECEGTG
+136 YECEGKRA
-143 GLTGKLSNTAWGSIG
+143 LSSNTAWGSIG
-158 GFTTKKVYT
+158 GFTSKNWVGTS

-176 ADGTYRVRLAGS
+176 ADGTYRVRLAS
-188 TETVSFTKA
+188 NTDVVVSFTKA

-209 PTLKLFYNDDCSVN
+209 PTLKLFYNDDGSVN
-223 YDEVRAMVLEQIAS
+223 YDEVRAMVLEQIVS

-245 DDLHVTYYAHKNA
+245 DDLHVTYYAASSLTGLKHD
-258 MQNEWVKL
+258 WVDFK
-266 EGDTVN
+266 GSSR
-272 LTKYPA
+272 YPA
-278 MTAGEQQIKISYD
+278 MSSGEQRIKISYD

-297 AAEVEFTVNVEVGRN
+297 GTEVEFTVNVEVGRD
-312 DSKLEFV
+312 DSKLEFC

-328 NDDLSVDYAA
+328 NDDLSIDYSA

-362 EYYATAKTGSAGNLG
+362 EYYASVLASHE
-377 KAWVP
+377 WMP
-382 LEGGKETLTYPGIS
+382 LEGGKGSGINIALTFPEIS

-408 SKTYSPVTATA
+408 DKTHNPTSVTAE
-419 DVTVL
+419 VTVL
-424 GRPEVNVEKK
+424 GRPEVNVAQKE
-434 NGPYSVGFVFADAK
+434 GPYNVGFVFADAE

-470 LGFEDFTIMY
+470 LGYEDFTIKY
-480 NASTALMPEYKE
+480 NASTTLTPEYKE
-492 LNYSGLLNRFTDGTW
+492 LNYSGLLNKFTDGTW
-507 TIRFSWD
+507 TIRFSWN
-514 GTTAYKDGHFD
+514 GTAAYKDGYFD

-557 QAIFDNAIDWEN
+557 QAIFDNAIDWDN
-569 SALPEDAGLG
+569 SALPAKEKLSLD

-585 YASLASSSST
+585 YASSVSETGAF
-595 SNSDDS
+595 
-601 SDGSSGVSLKW
+601 DGALKA
-612 WVPIEGATVTI
+612 WVPVGGGTVVVV
-623 FGKEVGFPQMGA
+623 KYPQMGA
-635 ADAQQIRITYNG
+635 ADAQQIRVTYKA
-647 SAEYRPSETVEGTLK
+647 STEFRPSETVEGTLK

-673 SAIIRANED
+673 SAIIRANEE

-731 NSVLLTIAD
+731 NSVIIKIID
-740 PIFHEIYGKTLT
+740 PVLDSIYHKSLT

-765 EALNTQTILDLLKQ
+765 EALKTQEILDLLKK

-880 DTSNIHYLYSG
+880 DVSNIHYLYSG

-898 YSSTTEHPTEPGR
+898 YSSTITAPTEPGR

>member
-34 AENDEAEQE
+34 AENDGAEQE
-43 EILANDAEIADVEEA
+43 EILANDAEDDVEE
-58 IPTEEPTAEEPAEAA
+58 TAPVEEPAEEEPVEEA
-73 PVEDEEPVEEPVFD
+73 PVENEEPVEEPVFD
-87 TQDSTVEIVLK
+87 VEASADEIALK

-105 TSDLSEVKAILAKAL
+105 TSDLNEVKAILAKAL

-131 GLEWE
+131 ELEWE

-143 GLTGKLSNTAWGSIG
+143 GFGKLSNTDWGSIA
-158 GFTTKKVYT
+158 GFTSTKLIVN

-176 ADGTYRVRLAGS
+176 ADGTYRVRLADNTDVVVG
-188 TETVSFTKA
+188 FTKA

-202 GITLVEN
+202 GIALVEN
-209 PTLKLFYNDDCSVN
+209 PTLKLFYNDDGSVN

-245 DDLHVTYYAHKNA
+245 DDLHVTYYAASSLTGLKHD
-258 MQNEWVKL
+258 WVDF
-266 EGDTVN
+266 EGSSR
-272 LTKYPA
+272 YPA
-278 MTAGEQQIKISYD
+278 MSSGEQRIKISYD

-297 AAEVEFTVNVEVGRN
+297 GTEVEFTVNVEVGRD
-312 DSKLEFV
+312 DSKLEFC

-328 NDDLSVDYAA
+328 NDDLSIDYSA

-346 LETKEPEDIT
+346 LETKVPEDIT

-362 EYYATAKTGSAGNLG
+362 EYYATAKSGSLGELG
-377 KAWVP
+377 KEWMP

-408 SKTYSPVTATA
+408 DKTHNPTSVTAE
-419 DVTVL
+419 VTVL
-424 GRPEVNVEKK
+424 GRPEVNVAQKE
-434 NGPYSVGFVFADAK
+434 GPYNVGFVFADAE

-470 LGFEDFTIMY
+470 LGYEDFTIKY
-480 NASTALMPEYKE
+480 NASTTLTPEYKE
-492 LNYSGLLNRFTDGTW
+492 LNYSGLLNKFTDGTW
-507 TIRFSWD
+507 TIRFSWNGTSAYQD
-514 GTTAYKDGHFD
+514 GYFD

-557 QAIFDNAIDWEN
+557 QAIFDNAIDWDN
-569 SALPEDAGLG
+569 SALPAKGKLSLD

-585 YASLASSSST
+585 YASSVSETGAF
-595 SNSDDS
+595 
-601 SDGSSGVSLKW
+601 DGALKAW
-612 WVPIEGATVTI
+612 APVGGGTVVVV
-623 FGKEVGFPQMGA
+623 KYPQMGA
-635 ADAQQIRITYNG
+635 ADAQQIRVTYKG
-647 SAEYRPSETVEGTLK
+647 STEFRPSETVEGTLK

-673 SAIIRANED
+673 SAIIRANEE
-682 VPANFVTIDPNDP
+682 VTANFVTIDPNDP

-721 IYLDLPDRFQ
+721 IYLDLPDKFQ
-731 NSVLLTIAD
+731 NSVIIKIID
-740 PIFHEIYGKTLT
+740 PVLDAIYHKSLT

-765 EALNTQTILDLLKQ
+765 EALKTQEILDLLKK

-898 YSSTTEHPTEPGR
+898 YSSTTTAPTEPGR

>member
-73 PVEDEEPVEEPVFD
+73 PVEDEEPVKEPVFD

-105 TSDLSEVKAILAKAL
+105 TSDLNEVKAILAKAL

-131 GLEWE
+131 ELEWE

-176 ADGTYRVRLAGS
+176 ADGTYRVRLAS
-188 TETVSFTKA
+188 NTDVVVSFTKA

-209 PTLKLFYNDDCSVN
+209 PTLKLFYNDDGSVN
-223 YDEVRAMVLEQIAS
+223 YDEVRSMVLAQIAS

-245 DDLHVTYYAHKNA
+245 DDLHVTYSATSNLGR
-258 MQNEWVKL
+258 NNWVKL

-297 AAEVEFTVNVEVGRN
+297 GTEVEFTVNVEVGRN

-338 AYQAIFNL
+338 AYQVIFDL
-346 LETKEPEDIT
+346 LEIKVPEDIT

-419 DVTVL
+419 EVTVL

-434 NGPYSVGFVFADAK
+434 EGPYNVGFVFADAE

-470 LGFEDFTIMY
+470 LGFEDFAITY
-480 NASTALMPEYKE
+480 NASTALAPEYKE
-492 LNYSGLLNRFTDGTW
+492 LNYSGLLNKFTDGTW

-569 SALPEDAGLG
+569 STLPEDAGLG

-585 YASLASSSST
+585 YASSVSETGAF
-595 SNSDDS
+595 
-601 SDGSSGVSLKW
+601 DGAFKNWAPVG
-612 WVPIEGATVTI
+612 GGTVLLV
-623 FGKEVGFPQMGA
+623 KYPQMGA

-647 SAEYRPSETVEGTLK
+647 SAEYRPSEAVEGTLK
-662 VNKADVKVKVH
+662 VNKADVNVKVH
-673 SAIIRANED
+673 SAIIHANEE
-682 VPANFVTIDPNDP
+682 VPADFVTIDPNDP

-721 IYLDLPDRFQ
+721 IYLDLPDRF
-731 NSVLLTIAD
+731 NDSSFMKMADAACKIAC
-740 PIFHEIYGKTLT
+740 GKTLT

-765 EALNTQTILDLLKQ
+765 KALSTQEILDLLKQ

-826 NYNTGVGVGVL
+826 NYNTGVGVGLL

-850 ETEIPKK
+850 DEDIPKK
-857 LTTDEAAA
+857 LTQEEAEA
-865 FNWDAYLT
+865 FNWNAYLT
-873 VDGVAVK
+873 VDGVTVK
-880 DTSNIHYLYSG
+880 DTSSIHYLYSG

>member
-43 EILANDAEIADVEEA
+43 EILSNDAEDDVEEA
-58 IPTEEPTAEEPAEAA
+58 APAEEPAEEEPVEEA
-73 PVEDEEPVEEPVFD
+73 PVENEEPVEEPVFD
-87 TQDSTVEIVLK
+87 TQASTDEIVLK
-98 DGAAIIK
+98 DGAASFPDDC
-105 TSDLSEVKAILAKAL
+105 TLEQANAILSRVL
-120 IANYDPEKDYS
+120 IENYDSENDYS
-131 GLEWE
+131 SLSWE
-136 YECEGTG
+136 YYCEGKAS
-143 GLTGKLSNTAWGSIG
+143 LSGKTNMAWGSIE
-158 GFTTKKVYT
+158 GFKIQSGITR

-176 ADGTYRVRLAGS
+176 ADGTYSVRLAGT
-188 TETVSFTKA
+188 TETVNFTKIA
-197 TKLNS
+197 KQNS

-209 PTLKLFYNDDCSVN
+209 PTLKLFYNDDGSVN

-245 DDLHVTYYAHKNA
+245 DDLHVTYYAASSLTGLKHD
-258 MQNEWVKL
+258 WVDF
-266 EGDTVN
+266 EGSSR
-272 LTKYPA
+272 YPA
-278 MTAGEQQIKISYD
+278 MSSGEQRIKISYD

-297 AAEVEFTVNVEVGRN
+297 GTEVEFTVNVEVGRD
-312 DSKLEFV
+312 DSRLEFC

-328 NDDLSVDYAA
+328 NDDLSIDYSA

-346 LETKEPEDIT
+346 LETKVPEDIT

-362 EYYATAKTGSAGNLG
+362 EYYASVLASHE
-377 KAWVP
+377 WMP
-382 LEGGKETLTYPGIS
+382 LEGGKGSGVNIALTFPEIS

-408 SKTYSPVTATA
+408 DKTHNPTSVTAE
-419 DVTVL
+419 VTVL
-424 GRPEVNVEKK
+424 GRPEVNVAQKE
-434 NGPYSVGFVFADAK
+434 GPYNVGFVFADAE

-470 LGFEDFTIMY
+470 LGYEDFTIEY
-480 NASTALMPEYKE
+480 NASKAGSALPVFMPLDCNDIRYNK
-492 LNYSGLLNRFTDGTW
+492 LTDGTW
-507 TIRFSWD
+507 TIRFSWN
-514 GTTAYKDGHFD
+514 GTAAYKDGYFD

-557 QAIFDNAIDWEN
+557 QAIFDNAIDWDN
-569 SALPEDAGLG
+569 SALPEDASLS

-585 YASLASSSST
+585 YASSVSETGAF
-595 SNSDDS
+595 
-601 SDGSSGVSLKW
+601 DGAFKNWAPVG
-612 WVPIEGATVTI
+612 GGTVLLV
-623 FGKEVGFPQMGA
+623 KYPQMGA

-647 SAEYRPSETVEGTLK
+647 SAEFRPSETVEGTLK

-673 SAIIRANED
+673 SAIIRANEE

-721 IYLDLPDRFQ
+721 IYLDLPDRF
-731 NSVLLTIAD
+731 NDSSFMKMADAACKIAC
-740 PIFHEIYGKTLT
+740 GKTLT

-765 EALNTQTILDLLKQ
+765 KALKTQEILDLLKK

-850 ETEIPKK
+850 DEDIPKK
-857 LTTDEAAA
+857 LTQEEAET

-898 YSSTTEHPTEPGR
+898 YSSTTAPTEPGR

>member
-43 EILANDAEIADVEEA
+43 EILENDAEDDVEEA
-58 IPTEEPTAEEPAEAA
+58 APAEEPAEEEPVEEA
-73 PVEDEEPVEEPVFD
+73 PVENEEPVEEPVFD
-87 TQDSTVEIVLK
+87 VEASADEIALK
-98 DGAAIIK
+98 DGAASFPDDC
-105 TSDLSEVKAILAKAL
+105 TLEQANAILSRVL
-120 IANYDPEKDYS
+120 IENYDSENDYS
-131 GLEWE
+131 SLSWE
-136 YECEGTG
+136 YYCEGKAS
-143 GLTGKLSNTAWGSIG
+143 LSGKTNMAWGSIE
-158 GFTTKKVYT
+158 GFKIQSGITR

-176 ADGTYRVRLAGS
+176 ADGTYSVRLAGT
-188 TETVSFTKA
+188 TETVNFTKIA
-197 TKLNS
+197 KQNS
-202 GITLVEN
+202 GIMLVEN
-209 PTLKLFYNDDCSVN
+209 PTLKLFYNDDGSVN

-245 DDLHVTYYAHKNA
+245 DDLHVTYYAHKSA
-258 MQNEWVKL
+258 VQKAWVKL
-266 EGDTVN
+266 EGDTVKE
-272 LTKYPA
+272 TIFDVEYPA
-278 MTAGEQQIKISYD
+278 MGSGEQQIKISYD

-297 AAEVEFTVNVEVGRN
+297 GTEVEFTVNVEVGRD
-312 DSKLEFV
+312 DSRLEFC

-328 NDDLSVDYAA
+328 NDDLSIDYSA

-362 EYYATAKTGSAGNLG
+362 EYYATAKSGSLGELG
-377 KAWVP
+377 KEWMP

-408 SKTYSPVTATA
+408 DKTHNPTSVTAE
-419 DVTVL
+419 VTVL
-424 GRPEVNVEKK
+424 GRPEVNVVQKE
-434 NGPYSVGFVFADAK
+434 GPYNVGFVFADAE

-470 LGFEDFTIMY
+470 LGYEDFTIKY
-480 NASTALMPEYKE
+480 NASTTLTPEYKE
-492 LNYSGLLNRFTDGTW
+492 LNYSGLLNKFTDGTW
-507 TIRFSWD
+507 TIRFSWN
-514 GTTAYKDGHFD
+514 GTAAYKAGYFD

-544 AEITYNMDASVME
+544 AEITYNMDASIME
-557 QAIFDNAIDWEN
+557 QAIFDNAIDWDN
-569 SALPEDAGLG
+569 SALPAKEKLSLD

-585 YASLASSSST
+585 YASSVSETGAF
-595 SNSDDS
+595 
-601 SDGSSGVSLKW
+601 DGALKAW
-612 WVPIEGATVTI
+612 APVGGGTVI
-623 FGKEVGFPQMGA
+623 LVKYPQMGA
-635 ADAQQIRITYNG
+635 ADAQQIRVTYKG

-673 SAIIRANED
+673 SAIIRANEE

-721 IYLDLPDRFQ
+721 IYLDLPDKFQ
-731 NSVLLTIAD
+731 NSVIIKIID
-740 PIFHEIYGKTLT
+740 PVLDGIYHKSLT

-765 EALNTQTILDLLKQ
+765 EALKTQEILDLLKK

-898 YSSTTEHPTEPGR
+898 APTEPGR

>member
-43 EILANDAEIADVEEA
+43 EILSNDAEDDVEEA
-58 IPTEEPTAEEPAEAA
+58 APAEEPAEEEPVEEA
-73 PVEDEEPVEEPVFD
+73 PVENEEPVEEPVFD
-87 TQDSTVEIVLK
+87 TQASTDEIVLK
-98 DGAAIIK
+98 DGAASFPDDC
-105 TSDLSEVKAILAKAL
+105 TLEQANAILSRVL
-120 IANYDPEKDYS
+120 IENYDSENDYS
-131 GLEWE
+131 SLSWE
-136 YECEGTG
+136 YYCEGKAS
-143 GLTGKLSNTAWGSIG
+143 LSGKTNMAWGSIE
-158 GFTTKKVYT
+158 GFKIQSGITR

-176 ADGTYRVRLAGS
+176 ADGTYSVRLAGT
-188 TETVSFTKA
+188 TETVNFTKIA
-197 TKLNS
+197 KQNS

-209 PTLKLFYNDDCSVN
+209 PTLKLFYNDDGSVN

-237 TTPEGLTA
+237 TTPEGLSA
-245 DDLHVTYYAHKNA
+245 DDLHVTYYATSKLGRN
-258 MQNEWVKL
+258 NWVKL
-266 EGDTVN
+266 EGDTVKETILN
-272 LTKYPA
+272 IPTNVEYPA
-278 MTAGEQQIKISYD
+278 MTAGEQRIKISYD

-297 AAEVEFTVNVEVGRN
+297 GTEVEFTVNVEVGRD
-312 DSKLEFV
+312 DSKLEFC

-328 NDDLSVDYAA
+328 NDDLSIDYSA

-346 LETKEPEDIT
+346 LETKEPEDIM

-362 EYYATAKTGSAGNLG
+362 EYYASVLASHE
-377 KAWVP
+377 WMP
-382 LEGGKETLTYPGIS
+382 LEGGKGSGVNIALTFPGIS

-408 SKTYSPVTATA
+408 DKTHNPTSVTAE
-419 DVTVL
+419 VTVL
-424 GRPEVNVEKK
+424 GRPEVNVAQKE
-434 NGPYSVGFVFADAK
+434 GPYNVGFVFADAE

-470 LGFEDFTIMY
+470 LGYEDFTIKY
-480 NASTALMPEYKE
+480 NASTTLTPEYKE
-492 LNYSGLLNRFTDGTW
+492 LNYSGLLNKFTDGTW
-507 TIRFSWD
+507 TIRFSWN
-514 GTTAYKDGHFD
+514 GTAAYKDGYFD

-557 QAIFDNAIDWEN
+557 QAILDNAIDWDN
-569 SALPEDAGLG
+569 SALPAKEKLSLD

-585 YASLASSSST
+585 YASSVSETGAF
-595 SNSDDS
+595 
-601 SDGSSGVSLKW
+601 DGALKAW
-612 WVPIEGATVTI
+612 APVGGGTVVVV
-623 FGKEVGFPQMGA
+623 KYPQMGA
-635 ADAQQIRITYNG
+635 ADAQQIRVTYKG
-647 SAEYRPSETVEGTLK
+647 STEFRPSETVEGTLK

-673 SAIIRANED
+673 SAIIRANEE

-721 IYLDLPDRFQ
+721 IYLDLPDKFQ
-731 NSVLLTIAD
+731 NSVIIKIID
-740 PIFHEIYGKTLT
+740 PVLDAIYHKSLT

-765 EALNTQTILDLLKQ
+765 EALKTQEILDLLKK

-857 LTTDEAAA
+857 LTTDEAAT

-898 YSSTTEHPTEPGR
+898 YSSTTTAPTEPGR

>member
-29 ATSAS
+29 TTSAF

-43 EILANDAEIADVEEA
+43 EILANDVEVADVEEA
-58 IPTEEPTAEEPAEAA
+58 APAEEPVDAA

-87 TQDSTVEIVLK
+87 TQASADEIVLK
-98 DGAAIIK
+98 DGTAIIK

-131 GLEWE
+131 ELEWE
-136 YECEGTG
+136 YECEGKRA
-143 GLTGKLSNTAWGSIG
+143 LSSNTAWGAIG
-158 GFTTKKVYT
+158 GFTSKNWVGTS

-176 ADGTYRVRLAGS
+176 ADGTYRVRLAS
-188 TETVSFTKA
+188 NTDVVVSFTKA

-209 PTLKLFYNDDCSVN
+209 PTLKLFYNDDGSVN
-223 YDEVRAMVLEQIAS
+223 YDEVRAMVLEQIVS

-245 DDLHVTYYAHKNA
+245 DDLHVTYFAHKSA
-258 MQNEWVKL
+258 SQSAWVKL
-266 EGDTVN
+266 EGDTVKGII
-272 LTKYPA
+272 LDIEYPA
-278 MTAGEQQIKISYD
+278 MTAGEQQIKVSYD

-297 AAEVEFTVNVEVGRN
+297 ATEVEFTVNVEVGR
-312 DSKLEFV
+312 DASKLEFC

-338 AYQAIFNL
+338 AYQAIFDL
-346 LETKEPEDIT
+346 LETKVPEDIT

-362 EYYATAKTGSAGNLG
+362 EYYTAAESGSIGSLG

-382 LEGGKETLTYPGIS
+382 LEGEKGTLTYPGIS

-434 NGPYSVGFVFADAK
+434 NGPYNVGFVFADAE

-470 LGFEDFTIMY
+470 LVFEDFTITY
-480 NASTALMPEYKE
+480 NAFTALAPEYKE
-492 LNYSGLLNRFTDGTW
+492 LNYSGPLNKFTDGTW

-569 SALPEDAGLG
+569 STLPEDASLG

-647 SAEYRPSETVEGTLK
+647 SAEYRPSETVKGTLK

-721 IYLDLPDRFQ
+721 IYLDLPDRF
-731 NSVLLTIAD
+731 NDSSFMKMADAACKIAC
-740 PIFHEIYGKTLT
+740 GKTLT

-765 EALNTQTILDLLKQ
+765 KALSTQEILDLLKQ

-826 NYNTGVGVGVL
+826 NYNTGVGVGAL
-837 TVLKVTKGVKITW
+837 TMLKVTKGVKITW
-850 ETEIPKK
+850 DEDIPKK
-857 LTTDEAAA
+857 LTQEEAEA
-865 FNWDAYLT
+865 FNWNAYLT
-873 VDGVAVK
+873 VDGVAVE

-919 NGDYLAAPVTR
+919 NGDYLAVPVTR

>member
-58 IPTEEPTAEEPAEAA
+58 IPTEEPAAEEPAEAV

-87 TQDSTVEIVLK
+87 TQASTDEIVLK

-105 TSDLSEVKAILAKAL
+105 TSDLNEVKAILAKAL

-131 GLEWE
+131 ELEWE

-143 GLTGKLSNTAWGSIG
+143 GLIVKLSNTAWGSIG
-158 GFTTKKVYT
+158 GFTSQKRGVN

-176 ADGTYRVRLAGS
+176 ADGTYRVRLAGN
-188 TETVSFTKA
+188 TDVVVSFTKA

-245 DDLHVTYYAHKNA
+245 DDLHVTYYAHKSA
-258 MQNEWVKL
+258 VQKAWVKL

-278 MTAGEQQIKISYD
+278 MTVGEQQIKISYD

-297 AAEVEFTVNVEVGRN
+297 AAEVEFTVNVEVGRD
-312 DSKLEFV
+312 DSKLEFC

-338 AYQAIFNL
+338 AYQAIFDL
-346 LETKEPEDIT
+346 LETKAPEDIT

-362 EYYATAKTGSAGNLG
+362 EYYASAESGSLGSIG

-408 SKTYSPVTATA
+408 SKTYSPITVSTEI
-419 DVTVL
+419 TVL

-434 NGPYSVGFVFADAK
+434 NGPYNVGFVFTDAE

-470 LGFEDFTIMY
+470 LVFEDFTITY

-492 LNYSGLLNRFTDGTW
+492 LNYSGLLNKFTDGTW

-525 VEVTVTDSREASA
+525 VEVTVTDSRKESA

-569 SALPEDAGLG
+569 SALPEDASLG

-585 YASLASSSST
+585 YASSVSETGAF
-595 SNSDDS
+595 
-601 SDGSSGVSLKW
+601 DGAFKNWAPVG
-612 WVPIEGATVTI
+612 GGTVLLV
-623 FGKEVGFPQMGA
+623 KYPQMGA

-647 SAEYRPSETVEGTLK
+647 SAEYRPSETVDGTLK

-673 SAIIRANED
+673 SAIIRANEE

-708 SNVENDV
+708 SNVEDNV

-740 PIFHEIYGKTLT
+740 PIFHGIYGKTLT

-765 EALNTQTILDLLKQ
+765 EALNTQAILDLLKQ

-799 VFDNTRVA
+799 VFDSTRVA

-850 ETEIPKK
+850 DEDIPKK
-857 LTTDEAAA
+857 LTQEKAEA

-873 VDGVAVK
+873 VDGAAVE

>member
-43 EILANDAEIADVEEA
+43 EILSNDAEDDVEEA
-58 IPTEEPTAEEPAEAA
+58 APAEEPAEEEPVEEA
-73 PVEDEEPVEEPVFD
+73 PVENEEPVEEPVFD
-87 TQDSTVEIVLK
+87 TQASTDEIVLK
-98 DGAAIIK
+98 DGTASFPDDCTLEQAN
-105 TSDLSEVKAILAKAL
+105 AILSRVL
-120 IANYDPEKDYS
+120 IENYDSENDYS
-131 GLEWE
+131 SLSWE
-136 YECEGTG
+136 YYCEGKAS
-143 GLTGKLSNTAWGSIG
+143 LSGKTNMAWGSIE
-158 GFTTKKVYT
+158 GFKIKSGITR

-176 ADGTYRVRLAGS
+176 ADGTYSVRLAGT
-188 TETVSFTKA
+188 TETVNFTKIA
-197 TKLNS
+197 KQNS

-209 PTLKLFYNDDCSVN
+209 PTLKLFYNDDGSVN

-245 DDLHVTYYAHKNA
+245 DDLHVTYYATSKLGRN
-258 MQNEWVKL
+258 NWVKL
-266 EGDTVN
+266 EGDTVKE
-272 LTKYPA
+272 TIFDVEYPA
-278 MTAGEQQIKISYD
+278 MGSGEQQIKISYD
-291 GNESYY
+291 GNGFYY
-297 AAEVEFTVNVEVGRN
+297 GTEVEFTVNVGVGRD
-312 DSKLEFV
+312 DSRLEFC

-328 NDDLSVDYAA
+328 NDDLSIDYSA

-346 LETKEPEDIT
+346 LETKVPEDIT

-362 EYYATAKTGSAGNLG
+362 EYYASVLASHE
-377 KAWVP
+377 WMP
-382 LEGGKETLTYPGIS
+382 LEGGKGSGVNIALTFPEIS

-408 SKTYSPVTATA
+408 DKTHNPTSVTAE
-419 DVTVL
+419 VTVL
-424 GRPEVNVEKK
+424 GRPKVNVEQKD
-434 NGPYSVGFVFADAK
+434 GPYNVGFVFADAE

-470 LGFEDFTIMY
+470 LGYEDFTIEY
-480 NASTALMPEYKE
+480 NASKAGSALPVFMPLDCNDIRYNK
-492 LNYSGLLNRFTDGTW
+492 LTDGTW
-507 TIRFSWD
+507 TIRFSWN
-514 GTTAYKDGHFD
+514 GTAAYKDGYFD

-557 QAIFDNAIDWEN
+557 QAIFDNAIDWDN
-569 SALPEDAGLG
+569 SALPAKEELSLG

-585 YASLASSSST
+585 YASSVSETGAF
-595 SNSDDS
+595 
-601 SDGSSGVSLKW
+601 DGAFKNWAPVG
-612 WVPIEGATVTI
+612 GGTVLLV
-623 FGKEVGFPQMGA
+623 KYPQMGA
-635 ADAQQIRITYNG
+635 ADAQQIRVTYKG
-647 SAEYRPSETVEGTLK
+647 SAEFRPSETVDGTLK

-673 SAIIRANED
+673 SAIIRANEE
-682 VPANFVTIDPNDP
+682 VPANFITIDPNDP

-721 IYLDLPDRFQ
+721 IYLDLPDRF
-731 NSVLLTIAD
+731 NDSSFMKMADAACKIAC
-740 PIFHEIYGKTLT
+740 GKTLT

-765 EALNTQTILDLLKQ
+765 KALKTQEILDLLKK

-826 NYNTGVGVGVL
+826 NYNTGVGVGLL

-850 ETEIPKK
+850 DEDIPKK
-857 LTTDEAAA
+857 LTQEEAEA
-865 FNWDAYLT
+865 FNWNAYLT
-873 VDGVAVK
+873 VDGVAVE

-898 YSSTTEHPTEPGR
+898 YSSTTAPTEPGR

>member
-34 AENDEAEQE
+34 AENDEPEQE
-43 EILANDAEIADVEEA
+43 EILSNDAEDDVEEA
-58 IPTEEPTAEEPAEAA
+58 IPTEEPTAEEPVEEA
-73 PVEDEEPVEEPVFD
+73 PVENEEPVEEPVFD
-87 TQDSTVEIVLK
+87 TQASADEIALK
-98 DGAAIIK
+98 DGAASFPDDC
-105 TSDLSEVKAILAKAL
+105 TLEQANAILSRVL
-120 IANYDPEKDYS
+120 IENYDSENDYS
-131 GLEWE
+131 SLSWE
-136 YECEGTG
+136 YYCEGKAS
-143 GLTGKLSNTAWGSIG
+143 LSGKTNMAWGSIE
-158 GFTTKKVYT
+158 GFKIQSGITR

-176 ADGTYRVRLAGS
+176 ADGTYSVRLAGT
-188 TETVSFTKA
+188 TETVNFTKIA
-197 TKLNS
+197 KQNS

-209 PTLKLFYNDDCSVN
+209 PTLKLFYNDDGSVN

-245 DDLHVTYYAHKNA
+245 DDLHVTYYATSKLGRN
-258 MQNEWVKL
+258 NWVKL
-266 EGDTVN
+266 EGDTVKETILN
-272 LTKYPA
+272 IPTNVEYPA
-278 MTAGEQQIKISYD
+278 MTAGEQRIKISYD

-297 AAEVEFTVNVEVGRN
+297 GTEVEFTVNVEVGRD
-312 DSKLEFV
+312 DSKLEFC

-328 NDDLSVDYAA
+328 NDYLSIDYSA

-346 LETKEPEDIT
+346 LETKVPEDIT

-362 EYYATAKTGSAGNLG
+362 EYYATAKSGSLGELG
-377 KAWVP
+377 KEWMP

-408 SKTYSPVTATA
+408 DKTHNPTSVTAE
-419 DVTVL
+419 VTVL
-424 GRPEVNVEKK
+424 GRPEVNVSQKE
-434 NGPYSVGFVFADAK
+434 GPYNVGFVFADAE
-448 NYDYDATARAIYDAV
+448 NYDYNATARAIYDAV

-470 LGFEDFTIMY
+470 LGYEDFTIKY
-480 NASTALMPEYKE
+480 NASTTLTPEYKE
-492 LNYSGLLNRFTDGTW
+492 LNYSGLLNKFTDGTW
-507 TIRFSWD
+507 TIRFSWN
-514 GTTAYKDGHFD
+514 GTAAYKDGYFD

-557 QAIFDNAIDWEN
+557 QAILDNAIDWDN
-569 SALPEDAGLG
+569 SALPAKEKLSLD

-585 YASLASSSST
+585 YASSVSETGAF
-595 SNSDDS
+595 
-601 SDGSSGVSLKW
+601 DGALKAW
-612 WVPIEGATVTI
+612 APVGGGTVVVV
-623 FGKEVGFPQMGA
+623 KYPQMGA
-635 ADAQQIRITYNG
+635 ADAQQIRVTYKG
-647 SAEYRPSETVEGTLK
+647 STEFRPSKTVEGTLK

-673 SAIIRANED
+673 SAIIRANEE

-721 IYLDLPDRFQ
+721 IYLDLPDKFQ
-731 NSVLLTIAD
+731 NSVIIKIID
-740 PIFHEIYGKTLT
+740 PVLDAIYHKSLT

-757 GTTVGALK
+757 GTSVGALK
-765 EALNTQTILDLLKQ
+765 EALKTQEILDLLKK

-880 DTSNIHYLYSG
+880 DASNIHYLYSG

-898 YSSTTEHPTEPGR
+898 YSSTTTAPTEPGR